1 MVIDQSNSV
10 ELKIKGMHC
19 SACVVTVE
27 RALNKVDG
35 VQKSAVNL
43 TLEKAR
49 IEGNISS
56 DQLIKAV
63 ERTGYE
69 AELIEGDKP
78 PQDDNPDKKLNHAK
92 YQMVFAWVATTIIML
107 WMIPN
112 WISGIMWPSDT
123 LYIYGMIGLSV
134 IVLVFPGRETLK
146 SAWRSAIH
154 FSPNMDVL
162 IALGSLAC
170 LVTGGLKAMGMN
182 IHSFA
187 GIAGMIM
194 AFHLTGRY
202 IEAKARGRSSQAIK
216 RLMSLGAKNA
226 IILKEG
232 KEIEV
237 AVSSV
242 HVGDIMVV
250 KPGEKIP
257 TDGLIVKG
265 ESAVDESIAT
275 GESLPVNKSEGDN
288 VIGATI
294 NIDGSIRVEATKIG
308 KDTFISQM
316 ATLVEEAQTTKIPIQ
331 AFADRVTAIF
341 VPIVL
346 VLATGTFTAWRMSP
360 EFMQSGMAVFVNI
373 FPWGNLDASPTTMAI
388 FSAVAVLVIACP
400 CALGLATPTA
410 LMVGSGKG
418 AENGIL
424 IRNGAAIQRMNE
436 VTTVVFDKTGTLTMG
451 KPKVT
456 QVKPLSDIGENDLI
470 RMAASIEKHSTH
482 PLGVAIVQLAD
493 EKQIGLDEAVNV
505 QASAGKGIS
514 GTFGSGI
521 IKVGSADFVGFKDEL
536 NEKGSQVFIAVDD
549 TVYGVFILADEMK
562 ANASQVIQ
570 RLKSNHIKTVM
581 LTGDKQETAD
591 LLAKQIGIDEIYA
604 EVLPEDKTHIIQTL
618 QENGEIVCMLG
629 DGINDAPAIAQAD
642 VGVAMGTGTDIAMET
657 GDIIL
662 VKGDLL
668 KLNQSFSL
676 AKKTFRKIRQN
687 LVWASIYNCIAIPL
701 AIFGVLHPVLAEAAM
716 AISSINVVGNSNRL
730 RQETL

>member
-1 MVIDQSNSV
+1 MPNESI

-19 SACVVTVE
+19 AGCVGTIE
-27 RALNKVDG
+27 RALNQVEG
-35 VQKSAVNL
+35 VEKAVVNL

-49 IEGNISS
+49 VAGEVRV
-56 DQLIKAV
+56 DQLIQAI
-63 ERTGYE
+63 ENTGYG
-69 AELIEGDKP
+69 AEHIEQLEISPEDR
-78 PQDDNPDKKLNHAK
+78 PDENLNRSKH
-92 YQMVFAWVATTIIML
+92 QMVFAWVATTIIML

-112 WISGIMWPSDT
+112 WISGIMWPSET

-170 LVTGGLKAMGMN
+170 LVTGGLKATGMN

-216 RLMSLGAKNA
+216 RLMSFGAKNA

-232 KEIEV
+232 KGIEV
-237 AVSSV
+237 AVSSIE
-242 HVGDIMVV
+242 VGDIMMV

-257 TDGLIVKG
+257 TDGLIIKG

-275 GESLPVNKSEGDN
+275 GESLPVHKSQGDN

-294 NIDGSIRVEATKIG
+294 NLDGSIEVEATKIG

-316 ATLVEEAQTTKIPIQ
+316 AKLVEEAQTTKIPIQ

-346 VLATGTFTAWRMSP
+346 GLATVTFTAWRMSP

-373 FPWGNLDASPTTMAI
+373 FPWVNLDASPATMAI

-436 VTTVVFDKTGTLTMG
+436 VTTVVFDKTGTLTEG
-451 KPKVT
+451 KPKVI
-456 QVKPLSDIGENDLI
+456 QVKQLSAIGENDLI

-482 PLGVAIVQLAD
+482 PLGAAIVQLAN
-493 EKQIGLDEAVNV
+493 EKQIGLDEVSDV
-505 QASAGKGIS
+505 QASAGKGMTGKI
-514 GTFGSGI
+514 GSAV
-521 IKVGSADFVGFKDEL
+521 IKVGSAGFVGFNGEI
-536 NEKGSQVFIAVDD
+536 NETGSHVFIAVDNN
-549 TVYGVFILADEMK
+549 VYGVFILADEMK
-562 ANASQVIQ
+562 DNAGETIQ
-570 RLKSNHIKTVM
+570 SLKLQNIKTVI
-581 LTGDKQETAD
+581 LTGDKKEAAH
-591 LLAKQIGIDEIYA
+591 LLADQIGIDEIYA
-604 EVLPEDKTHIIQTL
+604 EVLPEDKTHIIKSL
-618 QENGEIVCMLG
+618 QDKGEIVCMLG

-668 KLNQSFSL
+668 KLNQTFSL
-676 AKKTFRKIRQN
+676 AKKTFQKIRQN
-687 LVWASIYNCIAIPL
+687 LFWASIYNLIAIPL

-716 AISSINVVGNSNRL
+716 ALSSINVVGNSNRL
-730 RQETL
+730 RRGTL

>member
-1 MVIDQSNSV
+1 MSNESI

-19 SACVVTVE
+19 AGCVGTIE
-27 RALNKVDG
+27 RALNQVEG
-35 VQKSAVNL
+35 VEKAVVNL

-49 IEGNISS
+49 VAGEVRV
-56 DQLIKAV
+56 DQLIQAI
-63 ERTGYE
+63 ENTGYG
-69 AELIEGDKP
+69 AEHIEQLEISPEDR
-78 PQDDNPDKKLNHAK
+78 PDENLNRSKH
-92 YQMVFAWVATTIIML
+92 QMVFAWVATTIIML

-112 WISGIMWPSDT
+112 WISGIMWPSET

-170 LVTGGLKAMGMN
+170 LVTGGLKATGMN

-216 RLMSLGAKNA
+216 RLMSFGAKNA

-232 KEIEV
+232 KGIEV
-237 AVSSV
+237 AVSSIE
-242 HVGDIMVV
+242 VGDIMMV

-257 TDGLIVKG
+257 TDGLIIKG

-275 GESLPVNKSEGDN
+275 GESLPVHKSQGDN

-294 NIDGSIRVEATKIG
+294 NLDGSIEVEATKIG

-316 ATLVEEAQTTKIPIQ
+316 AKLVEEAQTTKIPIQ

-346 VLATGTFTAWRMSP
+346 GLATVTFTAWRMSP

-373 FPWGNLDASPTTMAI
+373 FPWVNLDASPATMAI

-436 VTTVVFDKTGTLTMG
+436 VTTVVFDKTGTLTEG
-451 KPKVT
+451 KPKVI
-456 QVKPLSDIGENDLI
+456 QVKQLSTIGENDLI

-482 PLGVAIVQLAD
+482 PLGAAIVQLAN
-493 EKQIGLDEAVNV
+493 EKQIGLDEVSDV
-505 QASAGKGIS
+505 QASAGKGMTGKI
-514 GTFGSGI
+514 GSAV
-521 IKVGSADFVGFKDEL
+521 IKVGSAGFVGFNGEI
-536 NEKGSQVFIAVDD
+536 NETGSHVFIAVDN

-562 ANASQVIQ
+562 DNAGETIQ
-570 RLKSNHIKTVM
+570 SLKLQNIKTVI
-581 LTGDKQETAD
+581 LTGDKKEAAHILAD
-591 LLAKQIGIDEIYA
+591 QIGIDEIYA
-604 EVLPEDKTHIIQTL
+604 EVLPEDKTHIIKSL
-618 QENGEIVCMLG
+618 QDKGEIVCMLG

-668 KLNQSFSL
+668 KLNQTFSL
-676 AKKTFRKIRQN
+676 AKKTFQKIRQN
-687 LVWASIYNCIAIPL
+687 LFWASIYNLIAIPL

-716 AISSINVVGNSNRL
+716 ALSSINVVGNSNRL
-730 RQETL
+730 RRGTL

>member
-1 MVIDQSNSV
+1 MSNKSI

-19 SACVVTVE
+19 AGCVGTIE
-27 RALNKVDG
+27 RALNQVEG
-35 VQKSAVNL
+35 VSKAVVNL

-49 IEGNISS
+49 VAGEVRV
-56 DQLIKAV
+56 DQLIQAI
-63 ERTGYE
+63 ENTGYG
-69 AELIEGDKP
+69 AKHIEQLEISLEDKL
-78 PQDDNPDKKLNHAK
+78 DENLNRSK

-123 LYIYGMIGLSV
+123 LYIYGMISLSV
-134 IVLVFPGRETLK
+134 IVLVFPGRETLN

-170 LVTGGLKAMGMN
+170 LVTGGLKAAGMN

-237 AVSSV
+237 AVSSIQ
-242 HVGDIMVV
+242 VGDIMMV

-257 TDGLIVKG
+257 TDGLIIKG

-275 GESLPVNKSEGDN
+275 GESLPIHKSEGDN
-288 VIGATI
+288 TIGATI
-294 NIDGSIRVEATKIG
+294 NLDGSIEVEATKVG

-316 ATLVEEAQTTKIPIQ
+316 AKLVEEAQTTKLPIQ
-331 AFADRVTAIF
+331 AFADQVTAIF

-346 VLATGTFTAWRMSP
+346 GLAMVTFTAWRMSP

-373 FPWGNLDASPTTMAI
+373 FPWVNLDASPATMAI

-436 VTTVVFDKTGTLTMG
+436 VTTVVFDKTGTLTEG
-451 KPKVT
+451 KPKVI
-456 QVKPLSDIGENDLI
+456 QVKQLSDIGENDLI
-470 RMAASIEKHSTH
+470 RMAASVEKHSTH
-482 PLGVAIVQLAD
+482 PLGAAIVQLAN
-493 EKQIGLDEAVNV
+493 EKQIGLDEVNDV
-505 QASAGKGIS
+505 QGSAGKGMT
-514 GTFGSGI
+514 GKFGSAV
-521 IKVGSADFVGFKDEL
+521 IKVGSADFVGFNGGM
-536 NEKGSQVFIAVDD
+536 NETGSHVFIAVDN
-549 TVYGVFILADEMK
+549 TIYGVFILADEMK
-562 ANASQVIQ
+562 DNAGETIQ
-570 RLKSNHIKTVM
+570 SLKLHNIKTVII
-581 LTGDKQETAD
+581 TGDRKEAAH
-591 LLAKQIGIDEIYA
+591 LLADQIGIDEIYA
-604 EVLPEDKTHIIQTL
+604 EVLPEDKAHIIKSL
-618 QENGEIVCMLG
+618 QDKGEIVCMLG

-662 VKGDLL
+662 VKGDLR
-668 KLNQSFSL
+668 KLNQTFSL

-687 LVWASIYNCIAIPL
+687 LFWASIYNLIAIPL

-716 AISSINVVGNSNRL
+716 ALSSINVVGNSNRL
-730 RQETL
+730 YRGTL

>member
-1 MVIDQSNSV
+1 MPNESI

-19 SACVVTVE
+19 AGCVGTIE
-27 RALNKVDG
+27 RALNQVEG
-35 VQKSAVNL
+35 VEKAVVNL

-49 IEGNISS
+49 VAGEVRV
-56 DQLIKAV
+56 DQLIQAI
-63 ERTGYE
+63 ENTGYG
-69 AELIEGDKP
+69 AEHIEQLEVSPEDR
-78 PQDDNPDKKLNHAK
+78 PDENLNRSKH
-92 YQMVFAWVATTIIML
+92 QMVFAWVVTAIIML

-237 AVSSV
+237 AVSSIQ
-242 HVGDIMVV
+242 VGDIMMV

-257 TDGLIVKG
+257 TDGLIIKG

-275 GESLPVNKSEGDN
+275 GESLPVHKSEGDN

-294 NIDGSIRVEATKIG
+294 NLDGSIEVEAIKIG

-316 ATLVEEAQTTKIPIQ
+316 AKLVEEAQTTKIPIQ

-341 VPIVL
+341 IPIVL
-346 VLATGTFTAWRMSP
+346 GLATVTFTAWRMSP

-373 FPWGNLDASPTTMAI
+373 SPWVHLDASPATMAI

-436 VTTVVFDKTGTLTMG
+436 VTTVVFDKTGTLTEG
-451 KPKVT
+451 KPKVI
-456 QVKPLSDIGENDLI
+456 QVKQLSATGENDLI
-470 RMAASIEKHSTH
+470 RMAASVEKHSTH
-482 PLGVAIVQLAD
+482 PLGVTIVQLAN
-493 EKQIGLDEAVNV
+493 EKQIGLDEMSDVR
-505 QASAGKGIS
+505 ASAGKGMT
-514 GTFGSGI
+514 GKFGSAV
-521 IKVGSADFVGFKDEL
+521 IKVGSAGFVGFKGEM
-536 NEKGSQVFIAVDD
+536 NETGSHVFIAVDN

-562 ANASQVIQ
+562 ENAGETIQ
-570 RLKSNHIKTVM
+570 NLKLQNIRTVM
-581 LTGDKQETAD
+581 LTGDKKEAAH
-591 LLAKQIGIDEIYA
+591 LLADQIGIDEVYA
-604 EVLPEDKTHIIQTL
+604 EVLPEDKTHIIQSL
-618 QENGEIVCMLG
+618 QDKGEIICMLG

-662 VKGDLL
+662 VRGDLL
-668 KLNQSFSL
+668 KLNQTFSL
-676 AKKTFRKIRQN
+676 AKKTFQKIRQN
-687 LVWASIYNCIAIPL
+687 LFWASIYNLIAIPL

-730 RQETL
+730 SRETL

>member
-1 MVIDQSNSV
+1 MSNKSI

-19 SACVVTVE
+19 AGCVGTIE
-27 RALNKVDG
+27 RALNQVEG
-35 VQKSAVNL
+35 VSKAVVNL

-49 IEGNISS
+49 VAGEVRV
-56 DQLIKAV
+56 DQLIQAI
-63 ERTGYE
+63 ENTGYG
-69 AELIEGDKP
+69 AKHIEQLEISPEDKP
-78 PQDDNPDKKLNHAK
+78 DENLNRSKH
-92 YQMVFAWVATTIIML
+92 QMVFAWVATTIIML

-123 LYIYGMIGLSV
+123 LYIYGMISLSV
-134 IVLVFPGRETLK
+134 IVLVFPGRETLN

-154 FSPNMDVL
+154 VSPNMDVL

-170 LVTGGLKAMGMN
+170 LVTGGLKAAGMN

-237 AVSSV
+237 AVSSIQ
-242 HVGDIMVV
+242 VGDIMMV

-257 TDGLIVKG
+257 TDGLIIKG

-275 GESLPVNKSEGDN
+275 GESLPIHKSKGDN
-288 VIGATI
+288 AIGATI
-294 NIDGSIRVEATKIG
+294 NLDGSIEVEATKIG

-316 ATLVEEAQTTKIPIQ
+316 AKLVEEAQTTKIPIQ
-331 AFADRVTAIF
+331 AFADQVTAIF

-346 VLATGTFTAWRMSP
+346 GLATVTFTAWRMSP

-373 FPWGNLDASPTTMAI
+373 FPWVNLDASPATMAI

-436 VTTVVFDKTGTLTMG
+436 VTTVVFDKTGTLTEG
-451 KPKVT
+451 KPKVI
-456 QVKPLSDIGENDLI
+456 QVKQLSDIGENDLI

-482 PLGVAIVQLAD
+482 PLGAAIVQLAN
-493 EKQIGLDEAVNV
+493 EKQIGLDEVNDV
-505 QASAGKGIS
+505 QGSAGKGMT
-514 GTFGSGI
+514 GKFGSAV
-521 IKVGSADFVGFKDEL
+521 IKVGSAGFVGFNGEMDET
-536 NEKGSQVFIAVDD
+536 GSHVFIAVDN

-562 ANASQVIQ
+562 DNAGETIQ
-570 RLKSNHIKTVM
+570 SLKLHNIKTVII
-581 LTGDKQETAD
+581 TGDKKEAAH
-591 LLAKQIGIDEIYA
+591 LLADQIGIDEIYA
-604 EVLPEDKTHIIQTL
+604 EVLPEDKTHIIKSL
-618 QENGEIVCMLG
+618 QDKGEIVCMLG

-662 VKGDLL
+662 VKGDLR
-668 KLNQSFSL
+668 KLNQTFSL

-687 LVWASIYNCIAIPL
+687 LFWASIYNLIAIPL

-716 AISSINVVGNSNRL
+716 ALSSINVVGNSNRL
-730 RQETL
+730 RRGTL

>member
-49 IEGNISS
+49 IEGNVSS

-92 YQMVFAWVATTIIML
+92 HQMVFAWVATTIIML

-146 SAWRSAIH
+146 SAWRSARH

-170 LVTGGLKAMGMN
+170 LVTGGLKAMEMN

-237 AVSSV
+237 AVSSIQ
-242 HVGDIMVV
+242 VGDIMMV

-257 TDGLIVKG
+257 TDGLIIKG

-294 NIDGSIRVEATKIG
+294 NLDGSIRVEATKIG
-308 KDTFISQM
+308 KDTFVAQM
-316 ATLVEEAQTTKIPIQ
+316 TKLVEEAQTTKIPIQ
-331 AFADRVTAIF
+331 AFADKVTAIF

-346 VLATGTFTAWRMSP
+346 GLATVTFAAWRMSP

-373 FPWGNLDASPTTMAI
+373 FPWVNLDTSPATMAI
-388 FSAVAVLVIACP
+388 FSAV
-400 CALGLATPTA
+400 
-410 LMVGSGKG
+410 
-418 AENGIL
+418 
-424 IRNGAAIQRMNE
+424 
-436 VTTVVFDKTGTLTMG
+436 
-451 KPKVT
+451 
-456 QVKPLSDIGENDLI
+456 
-470 RMAASIEKHSTH
+470 
-482 PLGVAIVQLAD
+482 
-493 EKQIGLDEAVNV
+493 
-505 QASAGKGIS
+505 
-514 GTFGSGI
+514 
-521 IKVGSADFVGFKDEL
+521 GFW
-536 NEKGSQVFIAVDD
+536 
-549 TVYGVFILADEMK
+549 
-562 ANASQVIQ
+562 
-570 RLKSNHIKTVM
+570 
-581 LTGDKQETAD
+581 
-591 LLAKQIGIDEIYA
+591 LL
-604 EVLPEDKTHIIQTL
+604 P
-618 QENGEIVCMLG
+618 
-629 DGINDAPAIAQAD
+629 APAPW
-642 VGVAMGTGTDIAMET
+642 G
-657 GDIIL
+657 
-662 VKGDLL
+662 
-668 KLNQSFSL
+668 SPHPP
-676 AKKTFRKIRQN
+676 
-687 LVWASIYNCIAIPL
+687 PL
-701 AIFGVLHPVLAEAAM
+701 W
-716 AISSINVVGNSNRL
+716 
-730 RQETL
+730 

>member
-1 MVIDQSNSV
+1 MSNKSI

-19 SACVVTVE
+19 AGCVGTIE
-27 RALNKVDG
+27 RALNQVEG
-35 VQKSAVNL
+35 VEKAVVNL

-49 IEGNISS
+49 VAGEVRV
-56 DQLIKAV
+56 DQLIQAI
-63 ERTGYE
+63 ENTGYG
-69 AELIEGDKP
+69 AEHIEQLEISPEDR
-78 PQDDNPDKKLNHAK
+78 PDENLNRSKH
-92 YQMVFAWVATTIIML
+92 QMVFAWVATTIIML

-112 WISGIMWPSDT
+112 WISGIMWPSET

-170 LVTGGLKAMGMN
+170 LVTGGLKATGMN

-202 IEAKARGRSSQAIK
+202 MEAKARGRSSQAIK
-216 RLMSLGAKNA
+216 RLMSFGAKNA

-232 KEIEV
+232 KGIEV
-237 AVSSV
+237 AVSSIE
-242 HVGDIMVV
+242 VGDIMMV

-257 TDGLIVKG
+257 TDGLIIKG

-275 GESLPVNKSEGDN
+275 GESLPVHKSQGDN

-294 NIDGSIRVEATKIG
+294 NLDGSIEVEATKIG

-316 ATLVEEAQTTKIPIQ
+316 AKLVEEAQTTKIPIQ

-346 VLATGTFTAWRMSP
+346 GLATVTFTAWRMSP

-373 FPWGNLDASPTTMAI
+373 FPWVNLDASPATMAI

-436 VTTVVFDKTGTLTMG
+436 VTTVVFDKTGTLTEG
-451 KPKVT
+451 KPKVI
-456 QVKPLSDIGENDLI
+456 QVKQLSAIGENDLI

-482 PLGVAIVQLAD
+482 PLGAAIVQLAN
-493 EKQIGLDEAVNV
+493 EKQIGLDEVSDV
-505 QASAGKGIS
+505 QASAGKGMTGKI
-514 GTFGSGI
+514 GSAV
-521 IKVGSADFVGFKDEL
+521 IKVGSAGFVGFNGEI
-536 NEKGSQVFIAVDD
+536 NETGSHVFIAVDN

-562 ANASQVIQ
+562 DNAGETIQ
-570 RLKSNHIKTVM
+570 SLKLQNIKTVI
-581 LTGDKQETAD
+581 LTGDKKEAAH
-591 LLAKQIGIDEIYA
+591 LLADQIGIDEIYA
-604 EVLPEDKTHIIQTL
+604 EVLPEDKTHIIKSL
-618 QENGEIVCMLG
+618 QDKGEIVCMLG

-668 KLNQSFSL
+668 KLNQTFSL
-676 AKKTFRKIRQN
+676 AKKTFQKIRQN
-687 LVWASIYNCIAIPL
+687 LFWASIYNLIAIPL

-716 AISSINVVGNSNRL
+716 ALSSINVVGNSNRL
-730 RQETL
+730 RRGTL

>member
-1 MVIDQSNSV
+1 MSNKSI

-19 SACVVTVE
+19 AGCVGTIE
-27 RALNKVDG
+27 RALNQVEG
-35 VQKSAVNL
+35 VSKAVVNL

-49 IEGNISS
+49 VAGEVRV
-56 DQLIKAV
+56 DQLIQAI
-63 ERTGYE
+63 ENTGYG
-69 AELIEGDKP
+69 AKHIEQLEISPEDKP
-78 PQDDNPDKKLNHAK
+78 DENLNRSKH
-92 YQMVFAWVATTIIML
+92 QMVFAWVATTIIML

-134 IVLVFPGRETLK
+134 IVLVFPGRETLN

-237 AVSSV
+237 AVSSIQ
-242 HVGDIMVV
+242 VGDIMMV

-257 TDGLIVKG
+257 TDGLIIKG
-265 ESAVDESIAT
+265 ESTVDESIAT
-275 GESLPVNKSEGDN
+275 GESLPIHKSEGDN

-294 NIDGSIRVEATKIG
+294 NLDGSIEVEATKIG
-308 KDTFISQM
+308 KDTFIAQM
-316 ATLVEEAQTTKIPIQ
+316 AKLVEEAQTTKIPIQ
-331 AFADRVTAIF
+331 TFADQVTAIF

-346 VLATGTFTAWRMSP
+346 GLATVTFTAWRMSP

-373 FPWGNLDASPTTMAI
+373 FPWVNLDASPATMAI

-436 VTTVVFDKTGTLTMG
+436 VTTVVFDKTGTLTEG
-451 KPKVT
+451 KPKVI
-456 QVKPLSDIGENDLI
+456 QVKQLSDIGENDLI
-470 RMAASIEKHSTH
+470 RMAASVEKHSTH
-482 PLGVAIVQLAD
+482 PLGAAIVQLAN
-493 EKQIGLDEAVNV
+493 EKQIGLDEVNDV
-505 QASAGKGIS
+505 QGSAGKGMT
-514 GTFGSGI
+514 GKFGSAV
-521 IKVGSADFVGFKDEL
+521 IKVGSAGFVGFNGEMDET
-536 NEKGSQVFIAVDD
+536 GSHVFIAVDNI
-549 TVYGVFILADEMK
+549 VYGVFILADEMK
-562 ANASQVIQ
+562 DNAGETIQ
-570 RLKSNHIKTVM
+570 SLKLHNIKTVII
-581 LTGDKQETAD
+581 TGDKKEAAH
-591 LLAKQIGIDEIYA
+591 LLADQIGIDEIYA
-604 EVLPEDKTHIIQTL
+604 EVLPEDKTQIIKAL
-618 QENGEIVCMLG
+618 QDKGEIVCMLG

-662 VKGDLL
+662 VKGNLR
-668 KLNQSFSL
+668 KLNQTFSL

-687 LVWASIYNCIAIPL
+687 LFWASIYNLIAIPL

-716 AISSINVVGNSNRL
+716 ALSSINVVGNSNRL
-730 RQETL
+730 RRDAL

>member
-1 MVIDQSNSV
+1 MSNKSI

-19 SACVVTVE
+19 AGCVGTIE
-27 RALNKVDG
+27 RALNQVEG
-35 VQKSAVNL
+35 VSKAVVNL

-49 IEGNISS
+49 VAGEVRV
-56 DQLIKAV
+56 DQLIQAI
-63 ERTGYE
+63 ENTGYG
-69 AELIEGDKP
+69 AKHIEQLEISLEDKL
-78 PQDDNPDKKLNHAK
+78 DENLNRSK

-112 WISGIMWPSDT
+112 WISGIMWPSGT
-123 LYIYGMIGLSV
+123 LYIYGMISLSV
-134 IVLVFPGRETLK
+134 IVLVFPGRETLN

-170 LVTGGLKAMGMN
+170 LVTGGLKAAGMN

-232 KEIEV
+232 KGIEV
-237 AVSSV
+237 AVSSIE
-242 HVGDIMVV
+242 VGDIMMV

-257 TDGLIVKG
+257 TDGLIIKG

-275 GESLPVNKSEGDN
+275 GESLPIHKSQGDN

-294 NIDGSIRVEATKIG
+294 NLDGSIEVEATKIG
-308 KDTFISQM
+308 KDTFIAQM
-316 ATLVEEAQTTKIPIQ
+316 AKLVEEAQTTKIPIQ
-331 AFADRVTAIF
+331 AFADQVTAIF

-346 VLATGTFTAWRMSP
+346 GLAMVTFTAWRMSP

-373 FPWGNLDASPTTMAI
+373 FPWVNLDASPATMAI

-436 VTTVVFDKTGTLTMG
+436 VTTVVFDKTGTLTEG
-451 KPKVT
+451 KPKVI
-456 QVKPLSDIGENDLI
+456 QVKQLSDIGENDLI

-482 PLGVAIVQLAD
+482 PLGAAIVQLAN
-493 EKQIGLDEAVNV
+493 EKQIGLDEVNDV
-505 QASAGKGIS
+505 QGSAGKGMT
-514 GTFGSGI
+514 GKFGSAV
-521 IKVGSADFVGFKDEL
+521 IKVGSAGFVGFNGEI
-536 NEKGSQVFIAVDD
+536 NETGSHVFIAVDN

-562 ANASQVIQ
+562 DNAGETIQ
-570 RLKSNHIKTVM
+570 SLKLQNIKTVI
-581 LTGDKQETAD
+581 LTGDKKEAAH
-591 LLAKQIGIDEIYA
+591 LLADQIGIDEIYA
-604 EVLPEDKTHIIQTL
+604 EVLPEDKTHIIKSL
-618 QENGEIVCMLG
+618 QDKGEIVCMLG
-629 DGINDAPAIAQAD
+629 EGINDAPAIAQAD

-668 KLNQSFSL
+668 KLNQTFSL
-676 AKKTFRKIRQN
+676 AKKTFQKIRQN
-687 LVWASIYNCIAIPL
+687 LFWASIYNLIAIPL

-716 AISSINVVGNSNRL
+716 ALSSINVVGNSNRL
-730 RQETL
+730 HRETL

>member
-1 MVIDQSNSV
+1 MPNESI

-19 SACVVTVE
+19 AACVGTIE
-27 RALNKVDG
+27 RALNQVEG
-35 VQKSAVNL
+35 VEKAVVNL

-49 IEGNISS
+49 VAGEVRV
-56 DQLIKAV
+56 DQLIQAI
-63 ERTGYE
+63 ENTGYG
-69 AELIEGDKP
+69 AEHIEQLEISPEDR
-78 PQDDNPDKKLNHAK
+78 PDENLNRSKH
-92 YQMVFAWVATTIIML
+92 QMVFAWVATTIIML

-112 WISGIMWPSDT
+112 WISGIMWPSET

-170 LVTGGLKAMGMN
+170 LVTGGLKATGMN

-216 RLMSLGAKNA
+216 RLMSFGAKNA

-232 KEIEV
+232 KGIEV
-237 AVSSV
+237 DVSSIQ
-242 HVGDIMVV
+242 VGDIMMV

-257 TDGLIVKG
+257 TDGLIIKG

-275 GESLPVNKSEGDN
+275 GESLPVHKSQGDN

-294 NIDGSIRVEATKIG
+294 NLDGSIEVEATKIG

-316 ATLVEEAQTTKIPIQ
+316 AKLVEEAQTTKIPIQ

-346 VLATGTFTAWRMSP
+346 GLATVTFTAWRMSP

-373 FPWGNLDASPTTMAI
+373 FPWVNLDASPATMAI

-436 VTTVVFDKTGTLTMG
+436 VTTVVFDKTGTLTEG
-451 KPKVT
+451 KPKVI
-456 QVKPLSDIGENDLI
+456 QVKQLSTIGENDLI

-482 PLGVAIVQLAD
+482 PLGAAIVQLAN
-493 EKQIGLDEAVNV
+493 EKQVGLDEVSDV
-505 QASAGKGIS
+505 QASAGKGMT
-514 GTFGSGI
+514 GKLGSAV
-521 IKVGSADFVGFKDEL
+521 IKVGSAGFVGFNGEM
-536 NEKGSQVFIAVDD
+536 NETGSHVFIAVDN

-562 ANASQVIQ
+562 DNAGETIQ
-570 RLKSNHIKTVM
+570 SLKLQNIKTVI
-581 LTGDKQETAD
+581 LTGDKKEAAH
-591 LLAKQIGIDEIYA
+591 LLADQIGIDEIYA
-604 EVLPEDKTHIIQTL
+604 EVLPEDKTHIIKSL
-618 QENGEIVCMLG
+618 QDKGEIVCMLG

-668 KLNQSFSL
+668 KLNQTFSL
-676 AKKTFRKIRQN
+676 AKKTFQKIRQN
-687 LVWASIYNCIAIPL
+687 LFWASIYNLIAIPL

-716 AISSINVVGNSNRL
+716 ALSSINVVGNSNRL
-730 RQETL
+730 RRGTL

>member
-1 MVIDQSNSV
+1 MPNKSI

-19 SACVVTVE
+19 AGCVGTIE
-27 RALNKVDG
+27 RALNQVEG
-35 VQKSAVNL
+35 VEKAVVNL

-49 IEGNISS
+49 VPGEVRV
-56 DQLIKAV
+56 DQLIQAI
-63 ERTGYE
+63 ENTGYG
-69 AELIEGDKP
+69 AVHIEQLEVSPEDR
-78 PQDDNPDKKLNHAK
+78 PDENLNRSKH
-92 YQMVFAWVATTIIML
+92 QMVFAWVVTAIIML

-123 LYIYGMIGLSV
+123 LYIYGMISLSV
-134 IVLVFPGRETLK
+134 IVLVFPGRETLN

-170 LVTGGLKAMGMN
+170 LVTGGLKAAGMN

-237 AVSSV
+237 AVSSIQ
-242 HVGDIMVV
+242 VGDIMMV

-257 TDGLIVKG
+257 TDGLIIKG

-275 GESLPVNKSEGDN
+275 GESLPIHKSEGDN
-288 VIGATI
+288 TIGATI
-294 NIDGSIRVEATKIG
+294 NLDGSIEVEATKIG

-316 ATLVEEAQTTKIPIQ
+316 AKLVEEAQTTKLPIQ
-331 AFADRVTAIF
+331 AFADQVTAIF

-346 VLATGTFTAWRMSP
+346 GLAMVTFTAWRMSP

-373 FPWGNLDASPTTMAI
+373 FPWVNLDASPATMAI

-436 VTTVVFDKTGTLTMG
+436 VTTVVFDKTGTLTEG
-451 KPKVT
+451 KPKVI
-456 QVKPLSDIGENDLI
+456 QVKQLSDIGENDLI
-470 RMAASIEKHSTH
+470 RMAASVEKHSTH
-482 PLGVAIVQLAD
+482 PLGAAIVQLAN
-493 EKQIGLDEAVNV
+493 EKQIGLDEVNDV
-505 QASAGKGIS
+505 QGSAGKGMT
-514 GTFGSGI
+514 GKFGSAV
-521 IKVGSADFVGFKDEL
+521 IKVGSADFVGFNGGM
-536 NEKGSQVFIAVDD
+536 NETGSHVFIAVDN
-549 TVYGVFILADEMK
+549 TIYGVFILADEMK
-562 ANASQVIQ
+562 DNAGETIQ
-570 RLKSNHIKTVM
+570 SLKLHNIKTVII
-581 LTGDKQETAD
+581 TGDRKEAAH
-591 LLAKQIGIDEIYA
+591 LLADQIGIDEIYA
-604 EVLPEDKTHIIQTL
+604 EVLPEDKAHIIKSL
-618 QENGEIVCMLG
+618 QDKGEIVCMLG

-662 VKGDLL
+662 VKGDLR
-668 KLNQSFSL
+668 KLNQTFSL

-687 LVWASIYNCIAIPL
+687 LFWASIYNLIAIPL

-716 AISSINVVGNSNRL
+716 ALSSINVVGNSNRL
-730 RQETL
+730 YRGTL

>member
-1 MVIDQSNSV
+1 MSNESI

-19 SACVVTVE
+19 AGCVGTIE
-27 RALNKVDG
+27 RALNQVEG
-35 VQKSAVNL
+35 VEKAVVNL

-49 IEGNISS
+49 VAGEVRV
-56 DQLIKAV
+56 DQLIQAI
-63 ERTGYE
+63 ENTGYG
-69 AELIEGDKP
+69 AEHIEQLEISPEDR
-78 PQDDNPDKKLNHAK
+78 PDENLNRSKH
-92 YQMVFAWVATTIIML
+92 QMVFAWVTTTIIML

-112 WISGIMWPSDT
+112 WISGIMWPSET

-170 LVTGGLKAMGMN
+170 LVTGGLKATGMN

-216 RLMSLGAKNA
+216 RLMSFGAKNA

-232 KEIEV
+232 KGIEV
-237 AVSSV
+237 AVSSIE
-242 HVGDIMVV
+242 VGDIMMV

-257 TDGLIVKG
+257 TDGLIIKG

-275 GESLPVNKSEGDN
+275 GESLPVHKSQGDN

-294 NIDGSIRVEATKIG
+294 NLDGSIEVEATKIG

-316 ATLVEEAQTTKIPIQ
+316 AKLVEEAQTTKIPIQ

-346 VLATGTFTAWRMSP
+346 GLATVTFTAWRMSP

-373 FPWGNLDASPTTMAI
+373 FPWVNLDASPATMAI

-436 VTTVVFDKTGTLTMG
+436 VTTVVFDKTGTLTEG
-451 KPKVT
+451 KPKVI
-456 QVKPLSDIGENDLI
+456 QVKQLSTIGENDLI

-482 PLGVAIVQLAD
+482 PLGAAIVQLAN
-493 EKQIGLDEAVNV
+493 EKQIGLDEVSDV
-505 QASAGKGIS
+505 QASAGKGMTGKI
-514 GTFGSGI
+514 GSAV
-521 IKVGSADFVGFKDEL
+521 IKVGSAGFVGFNGEI
-536 NEKGSQVFIAVDD
+536 NETGSHVFIAVDN

-562 ANASQVIQ
+562 DNAGETIQ
-570 RLKSNHIKTVM
+570 SLKLQNIKTVI
-581 LTGDKQETAD
+581 LTGDKKEAAH
-591 LLAKQIGIDEIYA
+591 LLADQIGIDEIYA
-604 EVLPEDKTHIIQTL
+604 EVLPEDKTHIIKSL
-618 QENGEIVCMLG
+618 QDKGEIVCMLG

-668 KLNQSFSL
+668 KLNQTFSL
-676 AKKTFRKIRQN
+676 AKKTFQKIRQN
-687 LVWASIYNCIAIPL
+687 LFWASIYNLIAIPL

-716 AISSINVVGNSNRL
+716 ALSSINVVGNSNRL
-730 RQETL
+730 RRGSL

>member
-1 MVIDQSNSV
+1 MPNESI

-19 SACVVTVE
+19 AGCVGTIE
-27 RALNKVDG
+27 RALNQVEG
-35 VQKSAVNL
+35 VEKAVVNL

-49 IEGNISS
+49 VAGEVRV
-56 DQLIKAV
+56 DQLIQAIKN
-63 ERTGYE
+63 TGYG
-69 AELIEGDKP
+69 AEHIEQLEVSP
-78 PQDDNPDKKLNHAK
+78 ENRPDENLNRSKH
-92 YQMVFAWVATTIIML
+92 QMVFAWVVTAIIML

-112 WISGIMWPSDT
+112 WISGIMWPSVT

-162 IALGSLAC
+162 IVLGSLAC
-170 LVTGGLKAMGMN
+170 LATGGLKTMGMN

-202 IEAKARGRSSQAIK
+202 VEAKARGRSSQAIK

-232 KEIEV
+232 KEIEMP
-237 AVSSV
+237 VSSIQ
-242 HVGDIMVV
+242 VGDIMMV

-257 TDGLIVKG
+257 TDGLIIKG

-275 GESLPVNKSEGDN
+275 GESLPVHKSEGDN

-294 NIDGSIRVEATKIG
+294 NLDGSIEVEAIKIG

-316 ATLVEEAQTTKIPIQ
+316 AKLVEEAQTTKIPIQ
-331 AFADRVTAIF
+331 AFADQVTAIF

-346 VLATGTFTAWRMSP
+346 GLATVTFVAWRISP
-360 EFMQSGMAVFVNI
+360 EFMQRGMAVFVNI
-373 FPWGNLDASPTTMAI
+373 FPWVNLDASPATMAI
-388 FSAVAVLVIACP
+388 FSAIAVLVIACP

-436 VTTVVFDKTGTLTMG
+436 VTTVVFDKTGTLTEG
-451 KPKVT
+451 KPKVI
-456 QVKPLSDIGENDLI
+456 QVKQLSAIGENDLI

-482 PLGVAIVQLAD
+482 PLGAAIVQLAN
-493 EKQIGLDEAVNV
+493 EKQIGLDEANDV
-505 QASAGKGIS
+505 QGSAGKGMT
-514 GTFGSGI
+514 GKFGSAV
-521 IKVGSADFVGFKDEL
+521 IKVGSAGFVGFNSEM
-536 NEKGSQVFIAVDD
+536 NEKGSHVFIAVDN
-549 TVYGVFILADEMK
+549 TVYGVFILADEIK
-562 ANASQVIQ
+562 DTAGETIKS
-570 RLKSNHIKTVM
+570 LKSKNIKAVM
-581 LTGDKQETAD
+581 LTGDKKEAAH
-591 LLAKQIGIDEIYA
+591 LLAEQIGIDEVYA
-604 EVLPEDKTHIIQTL
+604 EVLPEDKTHIIQSL
-618 QENGEIVCMLG
+618 QDKGEIVCMLG

-668 KLNQSFSL
+668 KLNQTFSL
-676 AKKTFRKIRQN
+676 AQKTFRKIRQN
-687 LVWASIYNCIAIPL
+687 LVWASIYNLIAIPL
-701 AIFGVLHPVLAEAAM
+701 AIFGVLHPILAEAAM

-730 RQETL
+730 SRETL

>member
-1 MVIDQSNSV
+1 MSNKSI

-19 SACVVTVE
+19 AGCVGTIE
-27 RALNKVDG
+27 RALNQVEG
-35 VQKSAVNL
+35 VSKAVVNL

-49 IEGNISS
+49 VAGEVRV
-56 DQLIKAV
+56 DQLIQAI
-63 ERTGYE
+63 ENTGYG
-69 AELIEGDKP
+69 AEHIEQLEVSPEDR
-78 PQDDNPDKKLNHAK
+78 PDENLNRSKH
-92 YQMVFAWVATTIIML
+92 QMVFAWVATTIIML

-134 IVLVFPGRETLK
+134 IVLVFPGRETLN

-170 LVTGGLKAMGMN
+170 LVTGGLKATGMN

-237 AVSSV
+237 AVSSIQ
-242 HVGDIMVV
+242 VGDIMMV

-257 TDGLIVKG
+257 TDGLIIKG

-275 GESLPVNKSEGDN
+275 GESLPIHKSQGDN

-294 NIDGSIRVEATKIG
+294 NLDGSIEVEAIKIG

-316 ATLVEEAQTTKIPIQ
+316 AKLVEEAQTTKIPIQ
-331 AFADRVTAIF
+331 AFADQVTAIF

-346 VLATGTFTAWRMSP
+346 GLATVTFTAWRMSP

-373 FPWGNLDASPTTMAI
+373 FPWVNLDASPATMAI

-436 VTTVVFDKTGTLTMG
+436 VTTVVFDKTGTLTEG
-451 KPKVT
+451 KPKVI
-456 QVKPLSDIGENDLI
+456 QVKQLSAIGENDLI

-482 PLGVAIVQLAD
+482 PLGAAIVQLAN
-493 EKQIGLDEAVNV
+493 EKQIGLDEVSDV
-505 QASAGKGIS
+505 QASAGKGMTGKI
-514 GTFGSGI
+514 GSAV
-521 IKVGSADFVGFKDEL
+521 IKVGSAGFVGFNGEMDET
-536 NEKGSQVFIAVDD
+536 GSHVFIAVDNI
-549 TVYGVFILADEMK
+549 VYGVFILADEMK
-562 ANASQVIQ
+562 DNAGETIQ
-570 RLKSNHIKTVM
+570 SLKLHNIKTVII
-581 LTGDKQETAD
+581 TGDKKEAAH
-591 LLAKQIGIDEIYA
+591 LLADQIGIDEIYA
-604 EVLPEDKTHIIQTL
+604 EVLPEDKTHIIKSL
-618 QENGEIVCMLG
+618 QDKGEIVCMLG

-642 VGVAMGTGTDIAMET
+642 VGVAMGTGTDIVMET

-662 VKGDLL
+662 VKGDLR
-668 KLNQSFSL
+668 KLNQTFSL

-687 LVWASIYNCIAIPL
+687 LFWASIYNLIAIPL

-716 AISSINVVGNSNRL
+716 ALSSINVVGNSNRL
-730 RQETL
+730 RRGTL

>member
-1 MVIDQSNSV
+1 MPNESI

-19 SACVVTVE
+19 AGCVGTIE
-27 RALNKVDG
+27 RALNQVEG
-35 VQKSAVNL
+35 VEKAVVNL

-49 IEGNISS
+49 VAGEVRV
-56 DQLIKAV
+56 DQLIQAI
-63 ERTGYE
+63 ENTGYG
-69 AELIEGDKP
+69 AEHIEQLEISPEDR
-78 PQDDNPDKKLNHAK
+78 PDENLNRSKH
-92 YQMVFAWVATTIIML
+92 QMVFAWVATTIIML

-112 WISGIMWPSDT
+112 WISGIMWPSET

-170 LVTGGLKAMGMN
+170 LVTGGLKATGMN

-216 RLMSLGAKNA
+216 RLMSFGAKNA

-232 KEIEV
+232 KGIEV
-237 AVSSV
+237 AVSSIE
-242 HVGDIMVV
+242 VGDIMMV

-257 TDGLIVKG
+257 TDGLIIKG

-275 GESLPVNKSEGDN
+275 GESLPVHKSQGDN

-294 NIDGSIRVEATKIG
+294 NLDGSIEVEATKIG

-316 ATLVEEAQTTKIPIQ
+316 AKLVEEAQTTKIPIQ

-346 VLATGTFTAWRMSP
+346 GLAAVTFTAWRMSP

-373 FPWGNLDASPTTMAI
+373 FPWVNLDASPATMAI

-436 VTTVVFDKTGTLTMG
+436 VTTVVFDKTGTLTEG
-451 KPKVT
+451 KPKVI
-456 QVKPLSDIGENDLI
+456 QVKQLSAIGENDLI

-482 PLGVAIVQLAD
+482 PLGAAIVQLAN
-493 EKQIGLDEAVNV
+493 EKQIGLDEVSDV
-505 QASAGKGIS
+505 QASAGKGMTGKI
-514 GTFGSGI
+514 GSAV
-521 IKVGSADFVGFKDEL
+521 IKVGSAGFVGFNGEI
-536 NEKGSQVFIAVDD
+536 NETGSHVFIAVDN

-562 ANASQVIQ
+562 DNAGETIQ
-570 RLKSNHIKTVM
+570 SLKLQNIKTVI
-581 LTGDKQETAD
+581 LTGDKKEAAH
-591 LLAKQIGIDEIYA
+591 LLADQIGIDEIYA
-604 EVLPEDKTHIIQTL
+604 EVLPEDKTHIIKSL
-618 QENGEIVCMLG
+618 QDKGEIVCMLG

-668 KLNQSFSL
+668 KLNQTFSL
-676 AKKTFRKIRQN
+676 AKKTFQKIRQN
-687 LVWASIYNCIAIPL
+687 LFWASIYNLIAIPL

-716 AISSINVVGNSNRL
+716 ALSSINVVGNSNRL
-730 RQETL
+730 RRGTL

>member
-1 MVIDQSNSV
+1 MSNESI

-19 SACVVTVE
+19 AGCVGTIE
-27 RALNKVDG
+27 RALNQVEG
-35 VQKSAVNL
+35 VEKAVVNL

-49 IEGNISS
+49 VAGEVRV
-56 DQLIKAV
+56 DQLIQAI
-63 ERTGYE
+63 ENTGYG
-69 AELIEGDKP
+69 AEHIEQLEISPEDR
-78 PQDDNPDKKLNHAK
+78 PDENLNRSKH
-92 YQMVFAWVATTIIML
+92 QMVFAWVATTIIML

-112 WISGIMWPSDT
+112 WISGIMWPSET

-170 LVTGGLKAMGMN
+170 LVTGGLKATGMN

-216 RLMSLGAKNA
+216 RLMSFGAKNA
-226 IILKEG
+226 IILKESKG
-232 KEIEV
+232 IEV
-237 AVSSV
+237 AVSSIE
-242 HVGDIMVV
+242 VGDIMMV

-257 TDGLIVKG
+257 TDGLIIKG

-275 GESLPVNKSEGDN
+275 GESLPVHKSQGDN

-294 NIDGSIRVEATKIG
+294 NLDGSIEVEATKIG

-316 ATLVEEAQTTKIPIQ
+316 AKLVEEAQTTKIPIQ

-346 VLATGTFTAWRMSP
+346 GLAAVTFTAWRMSP

-373 FPWGNLDASPTTMAI
+373 FPWVNLDASPATMAI

-436 VTTVVFDKTGTLTMG
+436 VTTVVFDKTGTLTEG
-451 KPKVT
+451 KPKVI
-456 QVKPLSDIGENDLI
+456 QVKQLSTIGENDLI

-482 PLGVAIVQLAD
+482 PLGAAIVQLAN
-493 EKQIGLDEAVNV
+493 EKQIGLDEVSDV
-505 QASAGKGIS
+505 QASAGKGMTGKI
-514 GTFGSGI
+514 GSAV
-521 IKVGSADFVGFKDEL
+521 IKVGSAGFVGFNGEI
-536 NEKGSQVFIAVDD
+536 NETGSHVFIAVDN

-562 ANASQVIQ
+562 DNAGETIQ
-570 RLKSNHIKTVM
+570 SLKLQNIKTVI
-581 LTGDKQETAD
+581 LTGDKKEAAH
-591 LLAKQIGIDEIYA
+591 LLADQIGIDEIYA
-604 EVLPEDKTHIIQTL
+604 EVLPEDKTHIIKSL
-618 QENGEIVCMLG
+618 QDKGEIVCMLG

-668 KLNQSFSL
+668 KLNQTFSL
-676 AKKTFRKIRQN
+676 AKKTFQKIRQN
-687 LVWASIYNCIAIPL
+687 LFWASIYNLIAIPL

-716 AISSINVVGNSNRL
+716 ALSSINVVGNSNRL
-730 RQETL
+730 RRGTL

>member
-1 MVIDQSNSV
+1 MSNESI

-19 SACVVTVE
+19 AGCVGTIE
-27 RALNKVDG
+27 RALNQVEG
-35 VQKSAVNL
+35 VEKAVVNL

-49 IEGNISS
+49 VAGEVRV
-56 DQLIKAV
+56 DQLIQAI
-63 ERTGYE
+63 ENTGYG
-69 AELIEGDKP
+69 AEHIEQLEISPEDR
-78 PQDDNPDKKLNHAK
+78 PDENLNRSKH
-92 YQMVFAWVATTIIML
+92 QMVFAWVATTIIML

-112 WISGIMWPSDT
+112 WISGIMWPSET

-170 LVTGGLKAMGMN
+170 LVTGGLKATGMN

-216 RLMSLGAKNA
+216 RLMSFGAKNA

-232 KEIEV
+232 KGIEV
-237 AVSSV
+237 AVSSIE
-242 HVGDIMVV
+242 VGDIMMV

-257 TDGLIVKG
+257 TDGLIIKG

-275 GESLPVNKSEGDN
+275 GESLPVHKSQGDN

-294 NIDGSIRVEATKIG
+294 NLDGSIEVEATKIG

-316 ATLVEEAQTTKIPIQ
+316 AKLVEEAQTTKIPIQ

-346 VLATGTFTAWRMSP
+346 GLATVTFTAWRMSP

-373 FPWGNLDASPTTMAI
+373 FPWVNLDASPATMAI

-436 VTTVVFDKTGTLTMG
+436 VTTVVFDKTGTLTEG
-451 KPKVT
+451 KPKVI
-456 QVKPLSDIGENDLI
+456 QVKQLSAIGENDLI

-482 PLGVAIVQLAD
+482 PLGAAIVQLAN
-493 EKQIGLDEAVNV
+493 EKQIGLDEVSDV
-505 QASAGKGIS
+505 QASAGKGMTGKI
-514 GTFGSGI
+514 GSAV
-521 IKVGSADFVGFKDEL
+521 IKVGSAGFVGFNGEI
-536 NEKGSQVFIAVDD
+536 NETGSHVFIAVDN

-562 ANASQVIQ
+562 DNAGETIQ
-570 RLKSNHIKTVM
+570 SLKLQNIKTVI
-581 LTGDKQETAD
+581 LTGDKKEAAHILAD
-591 LLAKQIGIDEIYA
+591 QIGIDEIYA
-604 EVLPEDKTHIIQTL
+604 EVLPEDKTHIIKSL
-618 QENGEIVCMLG
+618 QDKGEIVCMLG

-668 KLNQSFSL
+668 KLNQTFSL
-676 AKKTFRKIRQN
+676 AKKTFQKIRQN
-687 LVWASIYNCIAIPL
+687 LFWASIYNLIAIPL

-716 AISSINVVGNSNRL
+716 ALSSINVVGNSNRL
-730 RQETL
+730 RQEML

>member
-1 MVIDQSNSV
+1 MPNESI

-19 SACVVTVE
+19 AGCVGTIE
-27 RALNKVDG
+27 RALNQVEG
-35 VQKSAVNL
+35 VEKAVVNL

-49 IEGNISS
+49 VAGEVRV
-56 DQLIKAV
+56 DQLIQAI
-63 ERTGYE
+63 ENTGYG
-69 AELIEGDKP
+69 AEHIEQLEISPEDR
-78 PQDDNPDKKLNHAK
+78 PDENLNRSKH
-92 YQMVFAWVATTIIML
+92 QMVFAWVATTIIML

-112 WISGIMWPSDT
+112 WISGIMWPSET

-170 LVTGGLKAMGMN
+170 LVTGGLKATGMN

-216 RLMSLGAKNA
+216 RLMSFGAKNA

-232 KEIEV
+232 KGIEV
-237 AVSSV
+237 AVSSIE
-242 HVGDIMVV
+242 VGDIMMV

-257 TDGLIVKG
+257 TDGLIIKG

-275 GESLPVNKSEGDN
+275 GESLPVHKSQGDN

-294 NIDGSIRVEATKIG
+294 NLDGSIEVEATKIG

-316 ATLVEEAQTTKIPIQ
+316 AKLVEEAQTTKIPIQ

-346 VLATGTFTAWRMSP
+346 GLATVTFTAWRMSP

-373 FPWGNLDASPTTMAI
+373 FPWVNLDASPATMAI

-436 VTTVVFDKTGTLTMG
+436 VTTVVFDKTGTLTEG
-451 KPKVT
+451 KPKVI
-456 QVKPLSDIGENDLI
+456 QVKQLSAIGENDLI

-482 PLGVAIVQLAD
+482 PLGAAIVQLAN
-493 EKQIGLDEAVNV
+493 EKQIGLDEVSDV
-505 QASAGKGIS
+505 QASAGKGMTGKI
-514 GTFGSGI
+514 GSAV
-521 IKVGSADFVGFKDEL
+521 IKVGSAGFVGFNGEI
-536 NEKGSQVFIAVDD
+536 NETGSHVFIAVDN

-562 ANASQVIQ
+562 DNAGETIQ
-570 RLKSNHIKTVM
+570 SLKLQNIKTVI
-581 LTGDKQETAD
+581 LTGDKKEAAHILAD
-591 LLAKQIGIDEIYA
+591 QIGIDEIYA
-604 EVLPEDKTHIIQTL
+604 EVLPEDKTHIIKSL
-618 QENGEIVCMLG
+618 QDKGEIVCMLG

-668 KLNQSFSL
+668 KLNQTFSL
-676 AKKTFRKIRQN
+676 AKKTFQKIRQN
-687 LVWASIYNCIAIPL
+687 LFWASIYNLIAIPL

-716 AISSINVVGNSNRL
+716 ALSSINVVGNSNRL
-730 RQETL
+730 RRGTL

>member
-1 MVIDQSNSV
+1 MSNESI

-19 SACVVTVE
+19 AGCVGTIE
-27 RALNKVDG
+27 RALNQVEG
-35 VQKSAVNL
+35 VEKAVVNL

-49 IEGNISS
+49 VAGEVRV
-56 DQLIKAV
+56 DQLIQAI
-63 ERTGYE
+63 ENTGYG
-69 AELIEGDKP
+69 AEHIEQLEISPEDR
-78 PQDDNPDKKLNHAK
+78 PDENLNRSKH
-92 YQMVFAWVATTIIML
+92 QMVFAWVATTIIML

-112 WISGIMWPSDT
+112 WISGIMWPSET

-170 LVTGGLKAMGMN
+170 LVTGGLKATGMN

-216 RLMSLGAKNA
+216 RLMSFGAKNA

-232 KEIEV
+232 KGIEV
-237 AVSSV
+237 AVSSIE
-242 HVGDIMVV
+242 VGDIMMV

-257 TDGLIVKG
+257 TDGLIIKG

-275 GESLPVNKSEGDN
+275 GESLPVHKSQGDN

-294 NIDGSIRVEATKIG
+294 NLDGSIEVEATKIG

-316 ATLVEEAQTTKIPIQ
+316 AKLVEEAQTTKIPIQ

-346 VLATGTFTAWRMSP
+346 GLATVTFTAWRMSP

-373 FPWGNLDASPTTMAI
+373 FPWVNLDASPATMAI

-436 VTTVVFDKTGTLTMG
+436 VTTVVFDKTGTLTEG
-451 KPKVT
+451 KPKVI
-456 QVKPLSDIGENDLI
+456 QVKQLSTIGENDLI

-482 PLGVAIVQLAD
+482 PLGAAIVQLAN
-493 EKQIGLDEAVNV
+493 EKQIGLDEVSDV
-505 QASAGKGIS
+505 QASAGKGMTGKI
-514 GTFGSGI
+514 GSAV
-521 IKVGSADFVGFKDEL
+521 IKVGSAGFVGFNGEI
-536 NEKGSQVFIAVDD
+536 NETGSHVFIAVDN

-562 ANASQVIQ
+562 DNAGETIQ
-570 RLKSNHIKTVM
+570 SLKLQNIKTVI
-581 LTGDKQETAD
+581 LTGDKKEAAH
-591 LLAKQIGIDEIYA
+591 LLADQIGIDEIYA
-604 EVLPEDKTHIIQTL
+604 EVLPEDKTHIIKSL
-618 QENGEIVCMLG
+618 QDKGEIVCMLG

-668 KLNQSFSL
+668 KLNQTFSL
-676 AKKTFRKIRQN
+676 AKKTFQKIRQN
-687 LVWASIYNCIAIPL
+687 LFWASIYNLIAIPL

-716 AISSINVVGNSNRL
+716 ALSSINVVGNSNRL
-730 RQETL
+730 RRGTL

>member
-1 MVIDQSNSV
+1 MPNESI

-19 SACVVTVE
+19 AGCVGTIE
-27 RALNKVDG
+27 RALNQVEG
-35 VQKSAVNL
+35 VEKAVVNL

-49 IEGNISS
+49 VAGEVRV
-56 DQLIKAV
+56 DQLIQAI
-63 ERTGYE
+63 ENTGYG
-69 AELIEGDKP
+69 AEHIEQLEISPEDR
-78 PQDDNPDKKLNHAK
+78 PDENLNRSKH
-92 YQMVFAWVATTIIML
+92 QMVFAWVATTIIML

-112 WISGIMWPSDT
+112 WISGIMWPSET

-170 LVTGGLKAMGMN
+170 LVTGGLKATGMN

-216 RLMSLGAKNA
+216 RLMSLGVKNA

-237 AVSSV
+237 AVSSIQ
-242 HVGDIMVV
+242 VGDIMMV

-257 TDGLIVKG
+257 TDGLIIKG

-275 GESLPVNKSEGDN
+275 GESLPVHKSQGDN

-294 NIDGSIRVEATKIG
+294 NLDGSIEVEATKIG

-316 ATLVEEAQTTKIPIQ
+316 AKLVEEAQTTKIPIQ

-346 VLATGTFTAWRMSP
+346 GLATVTFTAWRMSP
-360 EFMQSGMAVFVNI
+360 EFMQSGTAVFVNI
-373 FPWGNLDASPTTMAI
+373 FPWVNLDASPATMAI

-436 VTTVVFDKTGTLTMG
+436 VTTVVFDKTGTLTEG
-451 KPKVT
+451 KPKVI
-456 QVKPLSDIGENDLI
+456 QVKQLSTIGENDLI

-482 PLGVAIVQLAD
+482 PLGAAIVQLAN
-493 EKQIGLDEAVNV
+493 EKQIGLDEVSDV
-505 QASAGKGIS
+505 QASAGKGMTGKI
-514 GTFGSGI
+514 GSAV
-521 IKVGSADFVGFKDEL
+521 IKVGSAGFVGFNGEI
-536 NEKGSQVFIAVDD
+536 NETGSHVFIAVDNN
-549 TVYGVFILADEMK
+549 VYGVFILADEMK
-562 ANASQVIQ
+562 DNAGETIQ
-570 RLKSNHIKTVM
+570 SLKLQNIKTVI
-581 LTGDKQETAD
+581 LTGDKKEAAH
-591 LLAKQIGIDEIYA
+591 LLADQIGIDEIYA
-604 EVLPEDKTHIIQTL
+604 EVLPEDKTHIIKSL
-618 QENGEIVCMLG
+618 QDKGEIVCMLG

-668 KLNQSFSL
+668 KLNQTFSL
-676 AKKTFRKIRQN
+676 AKKTFQKIRQN
-687 LVWASIYNCIAIPL
+687 LFWASIYNLIAIPL

-716 AISSINVVGNSNRL
+716 ALSSINVVGNSNRL
-730 RQETL
+730 RRGTL

>member
-1 MVIDQSNSV
+1 MPNESI

-19 SACVVTVE
+19 AGCVGTIE
-27 RALNKVDG
+27 RALNQVEG
-35 VQKSAVNL
+35 VEKAVVNL

-49 IEGNISS
+49 VAGEVRV
-56 DQLIKAV
+56 DQLIQAI
-63 ERTGYE
+63 ENTGYG
-69 AELIEGDKP
+69 AEHIEQLEVSPEDR
-78 PQDDNPDKKLNHAK
+78 PDENLNRSKH
-92 YQMVFAWVATTIIML
+92 QMVFAWVATAIIML

-202 IEAKARGRSSQAIK
+202 MEAKARGRSSQAIK

-237 AVSSV
+237 AVSSIQ
-242 HVGDIMVV
+242 VGDIMMV

-257 TDGLIVKG
+257 TDGLIIKG

-275 GESLPVNKSEGDN
+275 GESLPVHKSEGDN

-294 NIDGSIRVEATKIG
+294 NLDGSIRVEATKIG
-308 KDTFISQM
+308 KDTFVAQM
-316 ATLVEEAQTTKIPIQ
+316 AKLVEEAQTTKIPIQ
-331 AFADRVTAIF
+331 AFADQVTAIF

-346 VLATGTFTAWRMSP
+346 GLATVTFAAWRMSP

-373 FPWGNLDASPTTMAI
+373 FPWVNLDASSATMAI

-436 VTTVVFDKTGTLTMG
+436 ITTVVFDKTGTLTEG
-451 KPKVT
+451 KPKVI
-456 QVKPLSDIGENDLI
+456 QVKQLSAIGENDLI

-482 PLGVAIVQLAD
+482 PLGAAIVQLAN
-493 EKQIGLDEAVNV
+493 EKQIGLDEANDV
-505 QASAGKGIS
+505 QGSAGKGMT
-514 GTFGSGI
+514 GKFGSAV
-521 IKVGSADFVGFKDEL
+521 IKVGSAGFVGFNGEM
-536 NEKGSQVFIAVDD
+536 NEKGSHVFLAMDN

-562 ANASQVIQ
+562 DNAGETIKS
-570 RLKSNHIKTVM
+570 LKSKNIKTVM
-581 LTGDKQETAD
+581 LTGDKKEAAH
-591 LLAKQIGIDEIYA
+591 LLADQIGIDEVYA
-604 EVLPEDKTHIIQTL
+604 EVLPEDKTHIIQSL
-618 QENGEIVCMLG
+618 QDKGEIVCMLG

-668 KLNQSFSL
+668 KLNQTFSL

-687 LVWASIYNCIAIPL
+687 LVWASIYNLVAIPL

-730 RQETL
+730 SRETL

>member
-1 MVIDQSNSV
+1 MSNESI

-19 SACVVTVE
+19 AGCVGTIE
-27 RALNKVDG
+27 RALNQVEG
-35 VQKSAVNL
+35 VEKAVVNL

-49 IEGNISS
+49 VAGEVRV
-56 DQLIKAV
+56 DQLIQAI
-63 ERTGYE
+63 ENTGYG
-69 AELIEGDKP
+69 AEHIEQLEISPEDR
-78 PQDDNPDKKLNHAK
+78 PDENLNRSKH
-92 YQMVFAWVATTIIML
+92 QMVFAWVATTIIML

-112 WISGIMWPSDT
+112 WISGIMWPSET

-170 LVTGGLKAMGMN
+170 LVTGGLKATGMN

-216 RLMSLGAKNA
+216 RLMSFGAKNA

-232 KEIEV
+232 KGIEV
-237 AVSSV
+237 AVSSIE
-242 HVGDIMVV
+242 VGDIMMV

-257 TDGLIVKG
+257 TDGLIIKG

-275 GESLPVNKSEGDN
+275 GESLPVHKSQGDN

-294 NIDGSIRVEATKIG
+294 NLDGSIEVEATKIG

-316 ATLVEEAQTTKIPIQ
+316 AKLVEEAQTTKIPIQ

-346 VLATGTFTAWRMSP
+346 GLATVTFTAWRMSP

-373 FPWGNLDASPTTMAI
+373 FPWVNLDASPATMAI

-436 VTTVVFDKTGTLTMG
+436 VTTVVFDKTGTLTEG
-451 KPKVT
+451 KPKVI
-456 QVKPLSDIGENDLI
+456 QVKQLSAIGENDLI

-482 PLGVAIVQLAD
+482 PLGAAIVQLAN
-493 EKQIGLDEAVNV
+493 EKQIGLDEVSDV
-505 QASAGKGIS
+505 QASAGKGMTGKI
-514 GTFGSGI
+514 GSAV
-521 IKVGSADFVGFKDEL
+521 IKVGSAGFVGFNGEI
-536 NEKGSQVFIAVDD
+536 NETGSHVFIAVDN

-562 ANASQVIQ
+562 DNAGETIQ
-570 RLKSNHIKTVM
+570 SLKLQNIKTVI
-581 LTGDKQETAD
+581 LTGDKKEAAHILAD
-591 LLAKQIGIDEIYA
+591 QIGVDEIYA
-604 EVLPEDKTHIIQTL
+604 EVLPEDKTHIIKSL
-618 QENGEIVCMLG
+618 QDKGEIVCMLG

-668 KLNQSFSL
+668 KLNQTFSL
-676 AKKTFRKIRQN
+676 AKKTFQKIRQN
-687 LVWASIYNCIAIPL
+687 LFWASIYNLIAIPL

-716 AISSINVVGNSNRL
+716 ALSSINVVGNSNRL
-730 RQETL
+730 RRGSL

>member
-1 MVIDQSNSV
+1 MSNESI

-19 SACVVTVE
+19 AGCVGTIE
-27 RALNKVDG
+27 RALNQVEG
-35 VQKSAVNL
+35 VEKAVVNL

-49 IEGNISS
+49 VAGEVRV
-56 DQLIKAV
+56 DQLIQAI
-63 ERTGYE
+63 ENTGYG
-69 AELIEGDKP
+69 AEHIEQLEISPEDR
-78 PQDDNPDKKLNHAK
+78 PDENLNRSKH
-92 YQMVFAWVATTIIML
+92 QMVFAWVATTIIML

-112 WISGIMWPSDT
+112 WISGIMWPSET

-170 LVTGGLKAMGMN
+170 LVTGGLKATGMN

-216 RLMSLGAKNA
+216 RLMSFGAKNA

-232 KEIEV
+232 KGIEV
-237 AVSSV
+237 AVSSIQ
-242 HVGDIMVV
+242 VGDIMMV

-257 TDGLIVKG
+257 TDGLIIKG

-275 GESLPVNKSEGDN
+275 GESLPVHKSQGDN

-294 NIDGSIRVEATKIG
+294 NLDGSIEVEATKIG

-316 ATLVEEAQTTKIPIQ
+316 AKLVEEAQTTKIPIQ

-346 VLATGTFTAWRMSP
+346 GLATVTFTAWRMSP

-373 FPWGNLDASPTTMAI
+373 FPWVNLDASPATMAI

-436 VTTVVFDKTGTLTMG
+436 VTTVVFDKTGTLTEG
-451 KPKVT
+451 KPKVI
-456 QVKPLSDIGENDLI
+456 QVKQLSAIGENDLI

-482 PLGVAIVQLAD
+482 PLGAAIVQLAN
-493 EKQIGLDEAVNV
+493 EKQIGLDEVSDV
-505 QASAGKGIS
+505 QASAGKGMTGKI
-514 GTFGSGI
+514 GSAV
-521 IKVGSADFVGFKDEL
+521 IKVGSAGFVGFNGEI
-536 NEKGSQVFIAVDD
+536 NETGSHVFIAVDN

-562 ANASQVIQ
+562 DNAGETIQ
-570 RLKSNHIKTVM
+570 SLKLQNIKTVI
-581 LTGDKQETAD
+581 LTGDKKEAAHILAD
-591 LLAKQIGIDEIYA
+591 QIGIDEIYA
-604 EVLPEDKTHIIQTL
+604 EVLPEDKTHIIKSL
-618 QENGEIVCMLG
+618 QDKGEIVCMLG

-668 KLNQSFSL
+668 KLNQTFSL
-676 AKKTFRKIRQN
+676 AKKTFQKIRQN
-687 LVWASIYNCIAIPL
+687 LFWASIYNLIAIPL

-716 AISSINVVGNSNRL
+716 ALSSINVVGNSNRL
-730 RQETL
+730 RRGTL

>member
-1 MVIDQSNSV
+1 MSNESI

-19 SACVVTVE
+19 AGCVGTIE
-27 RALNKVDG
+27 RALNQVEG
-35 VQKSAVNL
+35 VEKAVVNL

-49 IEGNISS
+49 VAGEVRV
-56 DQLIKAV
+56 DQLIQAI
-63 ERTGYE
+63 ENTGYG
-69 AELIEGDKP
+69 AEHIEQLEISPEDR
-78 PQDDNPDKKLNHAK
+78 PDENLNRSKH
-92 YQMVFAWVATTIIML
+92 QMVFAWVATTIIML

-112 WISGIMWPSDT
+112 WISGIMWPSET

-170 LVTGGLKAMGMN
+170 LVTGGLKATGMN

-216 RLMSLGAKNA
+216 RLMSFGAKNA

-232 KEIEV
+232 KGIEV
-237 AVSSV
+237 AVSSIE
-242 HVGDIMVV
+242 VGDIMMV

-257 TDGLIVKG
+257 TDGLIIKG

-275 GESLPVNKSEGDN
+275 GESLPVHKSQGDN

-294 NIDGSIRVEATKIG
+294 NLDGSIEVEATKIG

-316 ATLVEEAQTTKIPIQ
+316 AKLVEEAQTTKIPIQ

-346 VLATGTFTAWRMSP
+346 GLAAVTFTAWRMSP

-373 FPWGNLDASPTTMAI
+373 FPWVNLDASPATMAI

-436 VTTVVFDKTGTLTMG
+436 VTTVVFDKTGTLTEG
-451 KPKVT
+451 KPKVI
-456 QVKPLSDIGENDLI
+456 QVKQLSAIGENDLI

-482 PLGVAIVQLAD
+482 PLGAAIVQLAN
-493 EKQIGLDEAVNV
+493 EKQIGLDEVSDV
-505 QASAGKGIS
+505 QASAGKGMTGKI
-514 GTFGSGI
+514 GSAV
-521 IKVGSADFVGFKDEL
+521 IKVGSAGFVGFNGEI
-536 NEKGSQVFIAVDD
+536 NETGSHVFIAVDNN
-549 TVYGVFILADEMK
+549 VYGVFILADEMK
-562 ANASQVIQ
+562 DNAGETIQ
-570 RLKSNHIKTVM
+570 SLKLQNIKTVI
-581 LTGDKQETAD
+581 LTGDKKEAAHILAD
-591 LLAKQIGIDEIYA
+591 QIGIDEIYA
-604 EVLPEDKTHIIQTL
+604 EVLPEDKTHIIKSL
-618 QENGEIVCMLG
+618 QDKGEIVCMLG

-668 KLNQSFSL
+668 KLNQTFSL
-676 AKKTFRKIRQN
+676 AKKTFQKIRQN
-687 LVWASIYNCIAIPL
+687 LFWASIYNLIAIPL

-716 AISSINVVGNSNRL
+716 ALSSINVVGNSNRL
-730 RQETL
+730 RRGTL

>member
-1 MVIDQSNSV
+1 MSNESI

-19 SACVVTVE
+19 AGCVGTIE
-27 RALNKVDG
+27 RALNQVEG
-35 VQKSAVNL
+35 VEKAVVNL

-49 IEGNISS
+49 VAGEVRV
-56 DQLIKAV
+56 DQLIQAI
-63 ERTGYE
+63 ENTGYG
-69 AELIEGDKP
+69 AEHIEQLEISPEDR
-78 PQDDNPDKKLNHAK
+78 PDENLNRSKH
-92 YQMVFAWVATTIIML
+92 QMVFAWVATTIIML

-112 WISGIMWPSDT
+112 WISGIMWPSET

-170 LVTGGLKAMGMN
+170 LVTGGLKATGMN

-216 RLMSLGAKNA
+216 RLMSFGAKNA

-232 KEIEV
+232 KGIEV
-237 AVSSV
+237 AVSSIQ
-242 HVGDIMVV
+242 VGDIMMV

-257 TDGLIVKG
+257 TDGLIIKG

-275 GESLPVNKSEGDN
+275 GESLPVHKSQGDN

-294 NIDGSIRVEATKIG
+294 NLDGSIEVEATKIG

-316 ATLVEEAQTTKIPIQ
+316 AKLVEEAQTTKIPIQ

-346 VLATGTFTAWRMSP
+346 GLAAVTFTAWRMSP

-373 FPWGNLDASPTTMAI
+373 FPWVNLDASPATMAI

-436 VTTVVFDKTGTLTMG
+436 VTTVVFDKTGTLTEG
-451 KPKVT
+451 KPKVI
-456 QVKPLSDIGENDLI
+456 QVKQLSAIGENDLI

-482 PLGVAIVQLAD
+482 PLGAAIVQLAN
-493 EKQIGLDEAVNV
+493 EKQIGLDEVSDV
-505 QASAGKGIS
+505 QASAGKGMTGKI
-514 GTFGSGI
+514 GSAV
-521 IKVGSADFVGFKDEL
+521 IKVGSAGFVGFNGEI
-536 NEKGSQVFIAVDD
+536 NETGSHVFIAVDN

-562 ANASQVIQ
+562 DNAGETIQ
-570 RLKSNHIKTVM
+570 SLKLQNIKTVI
-581 LTGDKQETAD
+581 LTGDKKEAAHILAD
-591 LLAKQIGIDEIYA
+591 QIGIDEIYA
-604 EVLPEDKTHIIQTL
+604 EVLPEDKTHIIKSL
-618 QENGEIVCMLG
+618 QDKGEIVCMLG

-668 KLNQSFSL
+668 KLNQTFSL
-676 AKKTFRKIRQN
+676 AKKTFQKIRQN
-687 LVWASIYNCIAIPL
+687 LFWASIYNLIAIPL

-716 AISSINVVGNSNRL
+716 ALSSINVVGNSNRL
-730 RQETL
+730 RRGTL

>member
-1 MVIDQSNSV
+1 MPNESI

-19 SACVVTVE
+19 AACVGTIE
-27 RALNKVDG
+27 RALNQVEG
-35 VQKSAVNL
+35 VEKAVVNL

-49 IEGNISS
+49 VAGEVRV
-56 DQLIKAV
+56 DQLIQAI
-63 ERTGYE
+63 ENTGYG
-69 AELIEGDKP
+69 AEHIEQLEISPEDR
-78 PQDDNPDKKLNHAK
+78 PDENLNRSKH
-92 YQMVFAWVATTIIML
+92 QMVFAWVATTIIML

-112 WISGIMWPSDT
+112 WISGIMWPSET

-170 LVTGGLKAMGMN
+170 LVTGGLKATGMN

-216 RLMSLGAKNA
+216 RLMSFGAKNA

-232 KEIEV
+232 KGIEV
-237 AVSSV
+237 AVSSIE
-242 HVGDIMVV
+242 VGDIMMV

-257 TDGLIVKG
+257 TDGLIIKG

-275 GESLPVNKSEGDN
+275 GESLPIHKSQGDN

-294 NIDGSIRVEATKIG
+294 NLDGSIEVEATKIG

-316 ATLVEEAQTTKIPIQ
+316 AKLVEEAQTTKIPIQ

-346 VLATGTFTAWRMSP
+346 GLAAVTFTAWRMSP

-373 FPWGNLDASPTTMAI
+373 FPWVNLDASPATMAI

-436 VTTVVFDKTGTLTMG
+436 VTTVVFDKTGTLTEG
-451 KPKVT
+451 KPKVI
-456 QVKPLSDIGENDLI
+456 QVKQLSTIGENDLI

-482 PLGVAIVQLAD
+482 PLGAAIVQLAN
-493 EKQIGLDEAVNV
+493 EKQIGLDEVSDV
-505 QASAGKGIS
+505 QASAGKGMTGKI
-514 GTFGSGI
+514 GSAV
-521 IKVGSADFVGFKDEL
+521 IKVGSAGFVGFNGEI
-536 NEKGSQVFIAVDD
+536 NETGSHVFIAVDN
-549 TVYGVFILADEMK
+549 TVYGVFILADETK
-562 ANASQVIQ
+562 DNAGETIQ
-570 RLKSNHIKTVM
+570 SLKLQNIKTVI
-581 LTGDKQETAD
+581 LTGDKKEAAH
-591 LLAKQIGIDEIYA
+591 LLADQIGIDEIYA
-604 EVLPEDKTHIIQTL
+604 EVLPEDKTHIIKSL
-618 QENGEIVCMLG
+618 QDKGEIVCMLG

-662 VKGDLL
+662 VKGDLR
-668 KLNQSFSL
+668 KLNQTFSL

-687 LVWASIYNCIAIPL
+687 LFWASIYNLIAIPL

-716 AISSINVVGNSNRL
+716 ALSSINVVGNSNRL
-730 RQETL
+730 RRGTL

>member
-1 MVIDQSNSV
+1 MPNESI
-10 ELKIKGMHC
+10 ELKINGMHC
-19 SACVVTVE
+19 AGCVGIIE
-27 RALNKVDG
+27 RALHQVEG
-35 VQKSAVNL
+35 VEKAVVNL

-49 IEGNISS
+49 VAGEVRV
-56 DQLIKAV
+56 DQLIQAI
-63 ERTGYE
+63 ENTGYG
-69 AELIEGDKP
+69 AEHIEQLEISPEDRS
-78 PQDDNPDKKLNHAK
+78 NENLNRSK

-112 WISGIMWPSDT
+112 WISGIMWPSET

-134 IVLVFPGRETLK
+134 IVLVFPGREALK

-493 EKQIGLDEAVNV
+493 EKQIGLNEVVNV

-514 GTFGSGI
+514 GNFGSGI
-521 IKVGSADFVGFKDEL
+521 IKVGSAGFVGFKGEM
-536 NEKGSQVFIAVDD
+536 NETGSHVFIAVDN

-562 ANASQVIQ
+562 ENAGETIQ
-570 RLKSNHIKTVM
+570 NLNLQNIRTVM
-581 LTGDKQETAD
+581 LTGDKKEAAH
-591 LLAKQIGIDEIYA
+591 LLADQIGIDEVYA
-604 EVLPEDKTHIIQTL
+604 EVLPEDKTHIIQSL
-618 QENGEIVCMLG
+618 QDKGEIVCMLG

-668 KLNQSFSL
+668 KLNQTFSL
-676 AKKTFRKIRQN
+676 AKKTFQKIRQN
-687 LVWASIYNCIAIPL
+687 LFWASVYNCIAIPL

-730 RQETL
+730 RRETL

>member
-1 MVIDQSNSV
+1 MSNESI

-19 SACVVTVE
+19 AGCVGTIE
-27 RALNKVDG
+27 RALNQVEG
-35 VQKSAVNL
+35 VEKAVVNL

-49 IEGNISS
+49 VAGEVRV
-56 DQLIKAV
+56 DQLIQAI
-63 ERTGYE
+63 ENTGYG
-69 AELIEGDKP
+69 AEHIEQLEISPEDR
-78 PQDDNPDKKLNHAK
+78 PDENLNRSKH
-92 YQMVFAWVATTIIML
+92 QMVFAWVATTIIML

-112 WISGIMWPSDT
+112 WISGIMWPSET

-170 LVTGGLKAMGMN
+170 LVTGGLKATGMN

-216 RLMSLGAKNA
+216 RLMSFGAKNA

-232 KEIEV
+232 KGIEV
-237 AVSSV
+237 AVSSIE
-242 HVGDIMVV
+242 VGDIMMV

-257 TDGLIVKG
+257 TDGLIIKG
-265 ESAVDESIAT
+265 ESTVDESIAT
-275 GESLPVNKSEGDN
+275 GESLPVHKSQGDN

-294 NIDGSIRVEATKIG
+294 NLDGSIEVEATKIG

-316 ATLVEEAQTTKIPIQ
+316 AKLVEEAQTTKIPIQ

-346 VLATGTFTAWRMSP
+346 GLATVTFTAWRMSP

-373 FPWGNLDASPTTMAI
+373 FPWVNLDASPATMAI

-436 VTTVVFDKTGTLTMG
+436 VTTVVFDKTGTLTEG
-451 KPKVT
+451 KPKVI
-456 QVKPLSDIGENDLI
+456 QVKQLSAIGENDLI

-482 PLGVAIVQLAD
+482 PLGAAIVQLAN
-493 EKQIGLDEAVNV
+493 EKQIGLDEVSDV
-505 QASAGKGIS
+505 QASAGKGMTGKI
-514 GTFGSGI
+514 GSAV
-521 IKVGSADFVGFKDEL
+521 IKVGSAGFVGFNGEI
-536 NEKGSQVFIAVDD
+536 NETGSHVFIAVDN

-562 ANASQVIQ
+562 DNAGETIQ
-570 RLKSNHIKTVM
+570 SLKLQNIKTVI
-581 LTGDKQETAD
+581 LTGDKKEAAHILAD
-591 LLAKQIGIDEIYA
+591 QIGIDEIYA
-604 EVLPEDKTHIIQTL
+604 EVLPEDKTHIIKSL
-618 QENGEIVCMLG
+618 QDKGEIVCMLG

-668 KLNQSFSL
+668 KLNQTFSL
-676 AKKTFRKIRQN
+676 AKKTFQKIRQN
-687 LVWASIYNCIAIPL
+687 LFWASIYNLIAIPL

-716 AISSINVVGNSNRL
+716 ALSSINVVGNSNRL
-730 RQETL
+730 RRGSL

>member
-1 MVIDQSNSV
+1 MSNKSI

-19 SACVVTVE
+19 AGCVGTIE
-27 RALNKVDG
+27 RALNQVEG
-35 VQKSAVNL
+35 VEKAVVNL

-49 IEGNISS
+49 VAGEVRV
-56 DQLIKAV
+56 DQLIQAI
-63 ERTGYE
+63 ENTGYG
-69 AELIEGDKP
+69 AEHIEQLEISPEDR
-78 PQDDNPDKKLNHAK
+78 PDENLNRSKH
-92 YQMVFAWVATTIIML
+92 QMVFAWVATTIIML

-112 WISGIMWPSDT
+112 WISGIMWPSET

-170 LVTGGLKAMGMN
+170 LVTGGLKATGMN

-216 RLMSLGAKNA
+216 RLMSFGAKNA

-237 AVSSV
+237 AVSSIQ
-242 HVGDIMVV
+242 VGDIMMV

-257 TDGLIVKG
+257 TDGLIIKG

-275 GESLPVNKSEGDN
+275 GESLPVHKSQGDN

-294 NIDGSIRVEATKIG
+294 NLDGSIEVEATKIG

-316 ATLVEEAQTTKIPIQ
+316 AKLVEEAQTTKIPIQ

-346 VLATGTFTAWRMSP
+346 GLATVTFTAWRMSP

-373 FPWGNLDASPTTMAI
+373 FPWVNLDASPATMAI

-436 VTTVVFDKTGTLTMG
+436 VTTVVFDKTGTLTEG
-451 KPKVT
+451 KPKVI
-456 QVKPLSDIGENDLI
+456 QVKQLSAIGENDLI

-482 PLGVAIVQLAD
+482 PLGAAIVQLAN
-493 EKQIGLDEAVNV
+493 EKQIGLDEVSDV
-505 QASAGKGIS
+505 QASAGKGMTGKI
-514 GTFGSGI
+514 GSAV
-521 IKVGSADFVGFKDEL
+521 IKVGSAGFVGFNGEI
-536 NEKGSQVFIAVDD
+536 NETGSHVFIAADN

-562 ANASQVIQ
+562 DNAGETIQ
-570 RLKSNHIKTVM
+570 SLKLQNIKTVI
-581 LTGDKQETAD
+581 LTGDKKEAAHILAD
-591 LLAKQIGIDEIYA
+591 QIGIDEIYA
-604 EVLPEDKTHIIQTL
+604 EVLPEDKTHIIKSL
-618 QENGEIVCMLG
+618 QDKGEIVCMLG

-668 KLNQSFSL
+668 KLNQTFSL
-676 AKKTFRKIRQN
+676 AKKTFQKIRQN
-687 LVWASIYNCIAIPL
+687 LFWASIYNLIAIPL

-716 AISSINVVGNSNRL
+716 ALSSINVVGNSNRL
-730 RQETL
+730 RRGTL

>member
-1 MVIDQSNSV
+1 MSNKSI

-19 SACVVTVE
+19 AGCVGTIE
-27 RALNKVDG
+27 RALNQVEG
-35 VQKSAVNL
+35 VEKAVVNL

-49 IEGNISS
+49 VAGEVRV
-56 DQLIKAV
+56 DQLIQAI
-63 ERTGYE
+63 ENTGYG
-69 AELIEGDKP
+69 AEHIEQLEISPEDR
-78 PQDDNPDKKLNHAK
+78 PDENLNRSKH
-92 YQMVFAWVATTIIML
+92 QMVFAWVATTIIML

-112 WISGIMWPSDT
+112 WISGIMWPSET

-134 IVLVFPGRETLK
+134 IVLVFPGSETLK

-170 LVTGGLKAMGMN
+170 LVTGGLKATGMN

-216 RLMSLGAKNA
+216 RLMSFGAKNA

-232 KEIEV
+232 KGIEV
-237 AVSSV
+237 AVSSIE
-242 HVGDIMVV
+242 VGDIMMV

-257 TDGLIVKG
+257 TDGLIIKG

-275 GESLPVNKSEGDN
+275 GESLPVHKSQGDN

-294 NIDGSIRVEATKIG
+294 NLDGSIEVEATKIG

-316 ATLVEEAQTTKIPIQ
+316 AKLVEEAQTTKIPIQ

-346 VLATGTFTAWRMSP
+346 GLATVTFTAWRMSP

-373 FPWGNLDASPTTMAI
+373 FPWVNLDASPATMAI

-436 VTTVVFDKTGTLTMG
+436 VTTVVFDKTGTLTEG
-451 KPKVT
+451 KPKVI
-456 QVKPLSDIGENDLI
+456 QVKQLSAIGENDLI

-482 PLGVAIVQLAD
+482 PLGAAIVQLAN
-493 EKQIGLDEAVNV
+493 EKQIGLDEVSDV
-505 QASAGKGIS
+505 QASAGKGMTGKI
-514 GTFGSGI
+514 GSAV
-521 IKVGSADFVGFKDEL
+521 IKVGSAGFVGFNGEI
-536 NEKGSQVFIAVDD
+536 NETGSHVFIAVDN

-562 ANASQVIQ
+562 DNAGETIQ
-570 RLKSNHIKTVM
+570 SLKLQNIKTVI
-581 LTGDKQETAD
+581 LTGDKKEAAH
-591 LLAKQIGIDEIYA
+591 LLADQIGIDEIYA
-604 EVLPEDKTHIIQTL
+604 EVLPEDKTHIIKSL
-618 QENGEIVCMLG
+618 QDKGEIVCMLG

-668 KLNQSFSL
+668 KLNQTFSL
-676 AKKTFRKIRQN
+676 AKKTFQKIRQN
-687 LVWASIYNCIAIPL
+687 LFWASIYNLIAIPL

-716 AISSINVVGNSNRL
+716 ALSSINVVGNSNRL
-730 RQETL
+730 RRGSL

>member
-1 MVIDQSNSV
+1 MPNESI

-19 SACVVTVE
+19 AGCVGTIE
-27 RALNKVDG
+27 RALNQVEG
-35 VQKSAVNL
+35 VSKAVVNL

-49 IEGNISS
+49 VAGEVRV
-56 DQLIKAV
+56 DQLIQAI
-63 ERTGYE
+63 ENTGYG
-69 AELIEGDKP
+69 AEHIEQLEVSPEDR
-78 PQDDNPDKKLNHAK
+78 PDENLNRSKH
-92 YQMVFAWVATTIIML
+92 QMVFAWVVTAIIML

-202 IEAKARGRSSQAIK
+202 MEAKARGRSSQAIK

-226 IILKEG
+226 IIIKEG

-237 AVSSV
+237 AVSSIQ
-242 HVGDIMVV
+242 VGDIMMV

-257 TDGLIVKG
+257 TDGLIIKG

-294 NIDGSIRVEATKIG
+294 NLDGSIRVEATKIG
-308 KDTFISQM
+308 KDTFVAQM
-316 ATLVEEAQTTKIPIQ
+316 AKLVEEAQTTKIPIQ
-331 AFADRVTAIF
+331 AFADQVTAIF

-346 VLATGTFTAWRMSP
+346 GLATVTFAAWRMSP
-360 EFMQSGMAVFVNI
+360 EFMQNGMAVFVNI
-373 FPWGNLDASPTTMAI
+373 FPWVNLDASPATMAI

-436 VTTVVFDKTGTLTMG
+436 VTTVVFDKTGTLTEG
-451 KPKVT
+451 KPKVI
-456 QVKPLSDIGENDLI
+456 QVKQLSPIGENDLI

-482 PLGVAIVQLAD
+482 PLGAAIVQLAN
-493 EKQIGLDEAVNV
+493 EKQIGLDEVNDV
-505 QASAGKGIS
+505 QGSAGKGMT
-514 GTFGSGI
+514 GKFGSAV
-521 IKVGSADFVGFKDEL
+521 IKVGSAGFVGFNGEM
-536 NEKGSQVFIAVDD
+536 NEKGSHVFLAMDN

-562 ANASQVIQ
+562 DNAGETIKS
-570 RLKSNHIKTVM
+570 LKSKNIKTVM
-581 LTGDKQETAD
+581 LTGDKKEAAH
-591 LLAKQIGIDEIYA
+591 LLADQIGIDEVYA
-604 EVLPEDKTHIIQTL
+604 EVLPEDKTHIIQSL
-618 QENGEIVCMLG
+618 QDKGEIVCMLG

-668 KLNQSFSL
+668 KLNQTFSL

-687 LVWASIYNCIAIPL
+687 LVWASIYNLVAIPL

-730 RQETL
+730 RRETL

>member
-1 MVIDQSNSV
+1 MPNESI

-19 SACVVTVE
+19 AGCVGTIE
-27 RALNKVDG
+27 RALNQVEG
-35 VQKSAVNL
+35 VEKAVVNL

-49 IEGNISS
+49 VAGEVRV
-56 DQLIKAV
+56 DQLIQAI
-63 ERTGYE
+63 ENTGYG
-69 AELIEGDKP
+69 AEHIEQLEVSPEDR
-78 PQDDNPDKKLNHAK
+78 PDENLNRSKH
-92 YQMVFAWVATTIIML
+92 QMVFAWVVTAIIML

-123 LYIYGMIGLSV
+123 LYVYGMIGLSV

-162 IALGSLAC
+162 IVLGSLAC

-202 IEAKARGRSSQAIK
+202 IEEKARGRSSQAIK

-237 AVSSV
+237 AVSSIQ
-242 HVGDIMVV
+242 VGDIMMV

-257 TDGLIVKG
+257 TDGLIIKG

-275 GESLPVNKSEGDN
+275 GESLPVHKSEGDN

-294 NIDGSIRVEATKIG
+294 NLDGSIEVKAIKIG

-331 AFADRVTAIF
+331 AFADQVTAIF

-346 VLATGTFTAWRMSP
+346 GLATVTFVAWRISP

-373 FPWGNLDASPTTMAI
+373 FPWVNLDASPATMAI

-436 VTTVVFDKTGTLTMG
+436 VTTVVFDKTGTLTEG
-451 KPKVT
+451 KPKVI
-456 QVKPLSDIGENDLI
+456 QVKQLSTIGENDLI

-482 PLGVAIVQLAD
+482 PLGAAIVQLAN
-493 EKQIGLDEAVNV
+493 EKQIGLDEANDV
-505 QASAGKGIS
+505 QGSAGKGMT
-514 GTFGSGI
+514 GKFGSAV
-521 IKVGSADFVGFKDEL
+521 IKVGSADFVGFNGVMNDT
-536 NEKGSQVFIAVDD
+536 GSHVFIAVDN
-549 TVYGVFILADEMK
+549 TIYGVFILADEIK
-562 ANASQVIQ
+562 DTAGETIKS
-570 RLKSNHIKTVM
+570 LKLKNIKTVI
-581 LTGDKQETAD
+581 LTGDKKEAAH
-591 LLAKQIGIDEIYA
+591 LLAEQIGIDEVYA
-604 EVLPEDKTHIIQTL
+604 EVLPEDKTHIIKSL
-618 QENGEIVCMLG
+618 QDKGEIVCMLG

-642 VGVAMGTGTDIAMET
+642 VGVAMGTGTDIVMET

-662 VKGDLL
+662 VKGDLR
-668 KLNQSFSL
+668 KLNQTFSL

-687 LVWASIYNCIAIPL
+687 LFWASIYNLIAIPL

-730 RQETL
+730 SRETL

>member
-1 MVIDQSNSV
+1 MSNESI

-19 SACVVTVE
+19 AGCVGTIE
-27 RALNKVDG
+27 RALNQVEG
-35 VQKSAVNL
+35 VEKAVVNL

-49 IEGNISS
+49 VAGEVRV
-56 DQLIKAV
+56 DQLIQAI
-63 ERTGYE
+63 ENTGYG
-69 AELIEGDKP
+69 AEHIEQLEISPEDR
-78 PQDDNPDKKLNHAK
+78 PDENLNRSKH
-92 YQMVFAWVATTIIML
+92 QMVFAWVATTIIML

-112 WISGIMWPSDT
+112 WISGIMWPSET

-170 LVTGGLKAMGMN
+170 LVTGGLKATGMN

-216 RLMSLGAKNA
+216 RLMSFGAKNA

-232 KEIEV
+232 KGIEV
-237 AVSSV
+237 AVSSIE
-242 HVGDIMVV
+242 VGDIMMV

-257 TDGLIVKG
+257 TDGLIIKG

-275 GESLPVNKSEGDN
+275 GESLPVHKSQGDN

-294 NIDGSIRVEATKIG
+294 NLDGSIEVEATKIG

-316 ATLVEEAQTTKIPIQ
+316 AKLVEEAQTTKIPIQ

-346 VLATGTFTAWRMSP
+346 GLATVTFTAWRMSP

-373 FPWGNLDASPTTMAI
+373 FPWVNLDASPATMAI

-436 VTTVVFDKTGTLTMG
+436 VTTVVFDKTGTLTEG
-451 KPKVT
+451 KPKVI
-456 QVKPLSDIGENDLI
+456 QVKQLSAIGENDLI

-482 PLGVAIVQLAD
+482 PLGAAIVQLAN
-493 EKQIGLDEAVNV
+493 EKQIGLDEVSDV
-505 QASAGKGIS
+505 QASAGKGMTGKI
-514 GTFGSGI
+514 GSAV
-521 IKVGSADFVGFKDEL
+521 IKVGSAGFVGFNGEI
-536 NEKGSQVFIAVDD
+536 NETGSHVFIAVDNN
-549 TVYGVFILADEMK
+549 VYGVFILADEMK
-562 ANASQVIQ
+562 DNAGETIQ
-570 RLKSNHIKTVM
+570 SLKLQNIKTVI
-581 LTGDKQETAD
+581 LTGDKKEAAHILAD
-591 LLAKQIGIDEIYA
+591 QIGVDEIYA
-604 EVLPEDKTHIIQTL
+604 EVLPEDKTHIIKSL
-618 QENGEIVCMLG
+618 QDKGEIVCMLG

-668 KLNQSFSL
+668 KLNQTFSL
-676 AKKTFRKIRQN
+676 AKKTFQKIRQN
-687 LVWASIYNCIAIPL
+687 LFWASIYNLIAIPL

-716 AISSINVVGNSNRL
+716 ALSSINVVGNSNRL
-730 RQETL
+730 RRGSL

>member
-1 MVIDQSNSV
+1 MSNESI

-19 SACVVTVE
+19 AGCVGTIE
-27 RALNKVDG
+27 RALNQVEG
-35 VQKSAVNL
+35 VEKAVVNL

-49 IEGNISS
+49 VAGEVRV
-56 DQLIKAV
+56 DQLIQAI
-63 ERTGYE
+63 ENTGYG
-69 AELIEGDKP
+69 AEHIEQLEISPEDR
-78 PQDDNPDKKLNHAK
+78 PDENLNRSKH
-92 YQMVFAWVATTIIML
+92 QMVFAWVATTIIML

-112 WISGIMWPSDT
+112 WISGIMWPSET

-170 LVTGGLKAMGMN
+170 LVTGGLKATGMN

-216 RLMSLGAKNA
+216 RLMSFGAKNA

-232 KEIEV
+232 KGIEV
-237 AVSSV
+237 AVSSIE
-242 HVGDIMVV
+242 VGDIMMV

-257 TDGLIVKG
+257 TDGLIIKG

-275 GESLPVNKSEGDN
+275 GESLPIHKSQGDN

-294 NIDGSIRVEATKIG
+294 NLDGSIEVEATKIG

-316 ATLVEEAQTTKIPIQ
+316 AKLVEEAQTTKIPIQ

-346 VLATGTFTAWRMSP
+346 GLATVTFTAWRMSP

-373 FPWGNLDASPTTMAI
+373 FPWVNLDASPATMAI

-436 VTTVVFDKTGTLTMG
+436 VTTVVFDKTGTLTEG
-451 KPKVT
+451 KPKVI
-456 QVKPLSDIGENDLI
+456 QVKQLSAIGENDLI

-482 PLGVAIVQLAD
+482 PLGAAIVQLAN
-493 EKQIGLDEAVNV
+493 EKQIGLDEVSDV
-505 QASAGKGIS
+505 QASAGKGMTGKI
-514 GTFGSGI
+514 GSAV
-521 IKVGSADFVGFKDEL
+521 IKVGSAGFVGFNGEI
-536 NEKGSQVFIAVDD
+536 NETGSHVFIAVDN

-562 ANASQVIQ
+562 DNAGETIQ
-570 RLKSNHIKTVM
+570 SLKLQNIKTVI
-581 LTGDKQETAD
+581 LTGDKKEAAH
-591 LLAKQIGIDEIYA
+591 LLADQIGIDEIYA
-604 EVLPEDKTHIIQTL
+604 EVLPEDKTHIIKSL
-618 QENGEIVCMLG
+618 QDKGEIVCMLG

-668 KLNQSFSL
+668 KLNQTFSL
-676 AKKTFRKIRQN
+676 AKKTFQKIRQN
-687 LVWASIYNCIAIPL
+687 LFWASIYNLIAIPL

-716 AISSINVVGNSNRL
+716 ALSSINVVGNSNRL
-730 RQETL
+730 RRGTL

>member
-1 MVIDQSNSV
+1 MSNESI

-19 SACVVTVE
+19 AGCVGTIE
-27 RALNKVDG
+27 RALNQVEG
-35 VQKSAVNL
+35 VEKAVVNL

-49 IEGNISS
+49 VAGEVRV
-56 DQLIKAV
+56 DQLIQAI
-63 ERTGYE
+63 ENTGYG
-69 AELIEGDKP
+69 AEHIEQLEISPEDR
-78 PQDDNPDKKLNHAK
+78 PDENLNRSKH
-92 YQMVFAWVATTIIML
+92 QMVFAWVATTIIML

-112 WISGIMWPSDT
+112 WISGIMWPSET

-170 LVTGGLKAMGMN
+170 LVTGGLKATGMN

-216 RLMSLGAKNA
+216 RLMSFGAKNA

-232 KEIEV
+232 KGIEV
-237 AVSSV
+237 AVSSIE
-242 HVGDIMVV
+242 VGDIMMV

-257 TDGLIVKG
+257 TDGLIIKG

-275 GESLPVNKSEGDN
+275 GESLPVHKSQGDN

-294 NIDGSIRVEATKIG
+294 NLDGSIEVEATKIG

-316 ATLVEEAQTTKIPIQ
+316 AKLVEEAQTTKIPIQ

-346 VLATGTFTAWRMSP
+346 GLATVTFTAWRMSP

-373 FPWGNLDASPTTMAI
+373 FPWVNLDASPATMAI

-436 VTTVVFDKTGTLTMG
+436 VTTVVFDKTGTLTEG
-451 KPKVT
+451 KPKVI
-456 QVKPLSDIGENDLI
+456 QVKQLSTIGENDLI

-482 PLGVAIVQLAD
+482 PLGAAIVQLAN
-493 EKQIGLDEAVNV
+493 EKQIGLDEVSDV
-505 QASAGKGIS
+505 QASAGKGMTGKI
-514 GTFGSGI
+514 GSAV
-521 IKVGSADFVGFKDEL
+521 IKVGSAGFVGFNGEM
-536 NEKGSQVFIAVDD
+536 NETGSHVFIAVDN

-562 ANASQVIQ
+562 DNAGETIQ
-570 RLKSNHIKTVM
+570 SLKLQNIKTVI
-581 LTGDKQETAD
+581 LTGDKKEAAHILAD
-591 LLAKQIGIDEIYA
+591 QIGIDEIYA
-604 EVLPEDKTHIIQTL
+604 EVLPEDKTHIIKSL
-618 QENGEIVCMLG
+618 QDKGEIVCMLG

-668 KLNQSFSL
+668 KLNQTFSL
-676 AKKTFRKIRQN
+676 AKKTFQKIRQN
-687 LVWASIYNCIAIPL
+687 LFWASIYNLIAIPL

-716 AISSINVVGNSNRL
+716 ALSSINVVGNSNRL
-730 RQETL
+730 RRGTL

>member
-1 MVIDQSNSV
+1 MSNESI

-19 SACVVTVE
+19 AGCVGTIE
-27 RALNKVDG
+27 RALNQVEG
-35 VQKSAVNL
+35 VEKAVVNL

-49 IEGNISS
+49 VAGEVRV
-56 DQLIKAV
+56 DQLIQAI
-63 ERTGYE
+63 ENTGYG
-69 AELIEGDKP
+69 AEHIEQLEISPEDR
-78 PQDDNPDKKLNHAK
+78 PDENLNRSKH
-92 YQMVFAWVATTIIML
+92 QMVFAWVATTIIML

-112 WISGIMWPSDT
+112 WISGIMWPSET

-170 LVTGGLKAMGMN
+170 LVTGGLKATGMN

-216 RLMSLGAKNA
+216 RLMSFGAKNA
-226 IILKEG
+226 IILKESKG
-232 KEIEV
+232 IEV
-237 AVSSV
+237 AVSSIE
-242 HVGDIMVV
+242 VGDIMMV

-257 TDGLIVKG
+257 TDGLIIKG

-275 GESLPVNKSEGDN
+275 GESLPVHKSQGDN

-294 NIDGSIRVEATKIG
+294 NLDGSIEVEATKIG

-316 ATLVEEAQTTKIPIQ
+316 AKLVEEAQTTKIPIQ

-346 VLATGTFTAWRMSP
+346 GLATVTFTAWRMSP

-373 FPWGNLDASPTTMAI
+373 FPWVNLDASPATMAI

-436 VTTVVFDKTGTLTMG
+436 VTTVVFDKTGTLTEG
-451 KPKVT
+451 KPKVI
-456 QVKPLSDIGENDLI
+456 QVKQLSTIGENDLI

-482 PLGVAIVQLAD
+482 PLGAAIVQLAN
-493 EKQIGLDEAVNV
+493 EKQIGLDEVSDV
-505 QASAGKGIS
+505 QASAGKGMTGKI
-514 GTFGSGI
+514 GSAV
-521 IKVGSADFVGFKDEL
+521 IKVGSAGFVGFNGEI
-536 NEKGSQVFIAVDD
+536 NETGSHVFIAVDN

-562 ANASQVIQ
+562 DNAGETIQ
-570 RLKSNHIKTVM
+570 SLKLQNIKTVI
-581 LTGDKQETAD
+581 LTGDKKEAAH
-591 LLAKQIGIDEIYA
+591 LLADQIGIDEIYA
-604 EVLPEDKTHIIQTL
+604 EVLPEDKTHIIKSL
-618 QENGEIVCMLG
+618 QDKGEIVCMLG

-668 KLNQSFSL
+668 KLNQTFSL
-676 AKKTFRKIRQN
+676 AKKTFQKIRQN
-687 LVWASIYNCIAIPL
+687 LFWASIYNLIAIPL

-716 AISSINVVGNSNRL
+716 ALSSINVVGNSNRL
-730 RQETL
+730 RRGTL